1 MPASYLIGN
10 NTMNKNNMKR
20 VLMSVMLVSSMTLS
34 SGAIVAQA
42 YNGTSAITERTMTN
56 EQLVA
61 ATTPILQSYT
71 KDASDKT
78 WVMTKDSKFVIVANE
93 ANLKNERLAEI
104 VKLVNSEFMAK
115 QIVSSDAQAMLYN
128 QDGTPTDITIDIK
141 PVSEITDKT
150 TSKEAYKIT
159 IDDTGIHLTG
169 ASETAV
175 LYGLRT
181 IEQLSIA
188 NNNTLAYGE
197 IVDYPNV
204 AERRIHVDMARKY
217 ISKEWFIRQI
227 REMSYFKMNAIQMHF
242 SENLGF
248 RIECETDPSIVSE
261 QHLTKA
267 DVREILAEAKKY
279 GVKVIPS
286 FDSPGHVDQILRA
299 HPEYGQ
305 KDKYGN
311 NYKSGLDVTNPEAI
325 KYIYSLYDEYMELF
339 KGCTDFHIGGD
350 EYMEFDRAPFTTQ
363 YKEVLDNYAREN
375 IDPNAT
381 WKDVIAKYINDLAEH
396 VHKKGFTPR
405 IWNDG
410 IYYGENSWG
419 QNKQMIEMHK
429 YIGIDFWSQ
438 MSWNHS
444 IAKLQTFLDK
454 GHDTIYNVNASFFYY
469 VLRPSMPNDGR
480 KQHSFDNLNSD
491 KLIFDEWTPGK
502 FQANTIADDN
512 PAIKGASLAIWCD
525 KADVCDEDTITED
538 IANEMRALATKAWNT
553 KSNSII
559 SHNQFKANY
568 AKLGHVAAFDKGST
582 LPDSGSILPADS
594 LGKVT
599 IKYVDKDGKE
609 LKSPVTRYGNIGDEY
624 NFTAEKI
631 YGYRLVSDK
640 DSATG
645 TYSKKGDTFTFTY
658 EIYTDKTDLK
668 AALDNALDENV
679 YIGATL
685 GEYKTALDEAQKL
698 YDDKDALQQDVDAI
712 LTTLNNAKKK
722 AVKRAYYALWVEV
735 ENPMAD
741 NGYASGYSEYLE
753 AVKNGKK
760 VLYGEEVTDEA
771 VKTAYDALVAA
782 RNGLMKRDG
791 TVPGIEASDGYW
803 QLGVSPSDKYSYE
816 KMFDGNRETFAWF
829 NDAQKVGKHITF
841 TLPKTVNMSGIKI
854 SAPERPG
861 SDIIKNADIMVST
874 DKENWTTV
882 GNLRMTADTLEQS
895 FTFDKQSVKYVKLV
909 MKEASESWYKI
920 AEVQFTYDQ
929 VEETTELKDLLTE
942 AYNQDLTDKTSDS
955 VDTFLDAL
963 VEAQKAYAREDLNNE
978 EVINAL
984 RTAMKNLKVVS
995 KVNKADLEKA
1005 VTKAE
1010 AISEE
1015 TLNKAVKKA
1024 RDAFTKALN
1033 DAKAVFENKG
1043 ASQEE
1048 VNEATKKLEDAIK
1061 GLDVLKGNTTAL
1073 DAKIAEIKK
1082 LDESKYTEESWTA
1095 LMNVVAEAKGL
1106 DAKNAT
1112 QVEVDEVVAKLTK
1125 AVNALE
1131 EKVVIEPEKP
1141 SEKPEI
1147 KPETKPEVKPETKP
1161 EVKPETKPEDK
1172 KDDTV
1177 KTGDPTSLFG
1187 LVSAMALS
1195 LAGFV
1200 SVKKKKGVFK
1210 KIG

>member
-1 MPASYLIGN
+1 MKM
-10 NTMNKNNMKR
+10 NTNNMKR
-20 VLMSVMLVSSMTLS
+20 MLMSVMLVSSMTLS

-42 YNGTSAITERTMTN
+42 YNGTPAIAERTMTN

-93 ANLKNERLAEI
+93 ANLKNNRLAEI

-115 QIVSSDAQAMLYN
+115 QIISSDAQAMLYN
-128 QDGTPTDITIDIK
+128 QDGAPTDITIDIK

-181 IEQLSIA
+181 IEQITSVNGA
-188 NNNTLAYGE
+188 LAYGE

-217 ISKEWFIRQI
+217 ISKDWFIRQI

-396 VHKKGFTPR
+396 VHEKGFTPR

-419 QNKQMIEMHK
+419 QNKQMIKMHK

-438 MSWNHS
+438 MSWNYS

-469 VLRPSMPNDGR
+469 VLRPSMPDDGR

-568 AKLGHVAAFDKGST
+568 AKLGHVAAFEKGST

-599 IKYVDKDGKE
+599 INYVDKDGKE
-609 LKSPVTRYGNIGDEY
+609 IMSPVTRYGNIGDEY

-631 YGYRLVSDK
+631 YGYRLVSNK

-668 AALDNALDENV
+668 AALDNALDENE

-685 GEYKTALDEAQKL
+685 GEYKAALDEAQKL
-698 YDDKDALQQDVDAI
+698 YDDKKALQKDVDAI
-712 LTTLNNAKKK
+712 IIKLNAAKKK
-722 AVKRAYYALWVEV
+722 AIKRVYYPLWVEV
-735 ENPMAD
+735 ENPLED
-741 NGYASGYSEYLE
+741 NGYASGYAEYLE

-760 VLYGEEVTDEA
+760 VLYSEEVTDEA
-771 VKTAYDALVAA
+771 VKEAYEALVTA
-782 RNGLMKRDG
+782 REAIMKRDG
-791 TVPGIEASDGYW
+791 NVPSVQASDGYW
-803 QLGVSPSDKYSYE
+803 SLGVSPSDKYSYD
-816 KMFDGNRETFAWF
+816 KMFDGNRDTFAWF

-841 TLPKTVNMSGIKI
+841 TFANKVNMSGIKI

-861 SDIIKNADIMVST
+861 SDIIKNADIMVSE
-874 DKENWTTV
+874 DKENWTRV
-882 GNLRMTADTLEQS
+882 ANLKMDANNLEQT
-895 FTFDKQSVKYVKLV
+895 FTFDKQPVKYVKLE
-909 MKEASESWYKI
+909 MKEASDSWYKI
-920 AEVQFTYDQ
+920 AEVQFTYEQ
-929 VEETTELKDLLTE
+929 VAENTELKDLLKE
-942 AYNQDLTDKTSDS
+942 AYGQDLTDKTADS

-963 VEAQKAYAREDLNNE
+963 IEAQKAYAKEDLNNE
-978 EVINAL
+978 EVMNTL
-984 RTAMKNLKVVS
+984 RDAMKNLKVAP
-995 KVNKADLEKA
+995 KVNKAELEET

-1010 AISEE
+1010 AISED

-1024 RDAFTKALN
+1024 RDAFVKALE
-1033 DAKAVFENKG
+1033 DAKAVVENKD

-1048 VNEATKKLEDAIK
+1048 VNEAAKKLEEAIK
-1061 GLDVLKGNTTAL
+1061 GLDVLKGDTTAL
-1073 DAKIAEIKK
+1073 DAKLAEIKK
-1082 LDESKYTEESWTA
+1082 LDEKKYTADSWAA
-1095 LMNVVAEAKGL
+1095 LMDAVEEAKGL
-1106 DAKNAT
+1106 DAENAT

-1125 AVNALE
+1125 AVDALE

-1141 SEKPEI
+1141 TVPEKPSEKPET
-1147 KPETKPEVKPETKP
+1147 KPETKPEVKPEIKP
-1161 EVKPETKPEDK
+1161 EEKPTTKPEDK

-1195 LAGFV
+1195 LAGYV
-1200 SVKKKKGVFK
+1200 SVKKKKD
-1210 KIG
+1210 

>member
-1 MPASYLIGN
+1 
-10 NTMNKNNMKR
+10 MNKNNMKR
-20 VLMSVMLVSSMTLS
+20 ILMSVMLVSSMTLS

-42 YNGTSAITERTMTN
+42 YNGTPAITERTMTN

-71 KDASDKT
+71 KDDSDKT

-93 ANLKNERLAEI
+93 ANLKNNRLAEI
-104 VKLVNSEFMAK
+104 VKLVNSEFMDK
-115 QIVSSDAQAMLYN
+115 QIISADAQAMLYN
-128 QDGTPTDITIDIK
+128 QDGAPTDITIDIK

-150 TSKEAYKIT
+150 TSKETYKIT

-181 IEQLSIA
+181 IEQLTIA
-188 NNNTLAYGE
+188 NNSTLAYGE

-261 QHLTKA
+261 EHLTKA

-375 IDPNAT
+375 IDPNAS

-396 VHKKGFTPR
+396 VHEKGFTPR

-438 MSWNHS
+438 MSWNYS

-553 KSNSII
+553 SSNSII
-559 SHNQFKANY
+559 SHDQFKANY
-568 AKLGHVAAFDKGST
+568 AKLGHVAAFEKGST

-599 IKYVDKDGKE
+599 INYVDKDGKE
-609 LKSPVTRYGNIGDEY
+609 IKSPVTRYGNIGDEY
-624 NFTAEKI
+624 TFTAEKI

-640 DSATG
+640 NSATG

-668 AALDNALDENV
+668 AALDNCLDEND

-685 GEYKTALDEAQKL
+685 GEYKAALDEAQKL
-698 YDDKDALQQDVDAI
+698 YDDKKALQQDVDAI
-712 LTTLNNAKKK
+712 LVQLNNAKKK
-722 AVKRAYYALWVEV
+722 AVKRAYYPLWVEV
-735 ENPMAD
+735 ENPMGD
-741 NGYASGYSEYLE
+741 NGYASGYAEYLE

-771 VKTAYDALVAA
+771 VKTAYDELVAA

-791 TVPGIEASDGYW
+791 NIPTVEASDNWYPYGYPS
-803 QLGVSPSDKYSYE
+803 GVYNYD
-816 KMFDGNRETFAWF
+816 KMFDGDETSFTWF

-841 TLPKTVNMSGIKI
+841 TFANKVNMTGVTII
-854 SAPERPG
+854 APATAG
-861 SDIIKNADIMVST
+861 DDIIRNADIMVSE

-882 GNLRMTADTLEQS
+882 GNMKMDADHLKHT
-895 FTFDKQSVKYVKLV
+895 FTFDKQPVKYVKILI
-909 MKEASESWYKI
+909 KEDAENWYKI
-920 AEVQFTYDQ
+920 AEMKFTYEQ
-929 VEETTELKDLLTE
+929 IAENTELKDLLKE
-942 AYNQDLTDKTSDS
+942 AYSQDLTDKTADS

-963 VEAQKAYAREDLNNE
+963 IEAQKAYAKEDLTNE
-978 EVINAL
+978 EVINTL
-984 RTAMKNLKVVS
+984 RDAMKNLKVAP
-995 KVNKADLEKA
+995 KVNKAELEET

-1024 RDAFTKALN
+1024 RDAFAKALE
-1033 DAKAVFENKG
+1033 DAKAVVKNKD

-1048 VNEATKKLEDAIK
+1048 VNEAAKKLEEAIK
-1061 GLDVLKGNTTAL
+1061 GLDVLKGDTTAL
-1073 DAKIAEIKK
+1073 DAKLAEIKE
-1082 LDESKYTEESWTA
+1082 LDESKYTEESWAA
-1095 LMNVVAEAKGL
+1095 LMAAVEEAKGL
-1106 DAKNAT
+1106 DAENAT

-1125 AVNALE
+1125 AVDALE

-1141 SEKPEI
+1141 TDPEKPSE
-1147 KPETKPEVKPETKP
+1147 KPEVKPEEKP
-1161 EVKPETKPEDK
+1161 ATKPEDK

-1195 LAGFV
+1195 LLGYV
-1200 SVKKKKGVFK
+1200 SVKKKKD
-1210 KIG
+1210 

>member
-1 MPASYLIGN
+1 MKM
-10 NTMNKNNMKR
+10 NTNNMKR
-20 VLMSVMLVSSMTLS
+20 MLMSVMLVSSMTLS

-42 YNGTSAITERTMTN
+42 YNGTPAIAERTMTN

-93 ANLKNERLAEI
+93 ANLKNNRLAEI

-115 QIVSSDAQAMLYN
+115 KIISSDAQAMLYN
-128 QDGTPTDITIDIK
+128 QDGAPTDITIDIK

-181 IEQLSIA
+181 IEQITSVNGA
-188 NNNTLAYGE
+188 LAYGE

-217 ISKEWFIRQI
+217 ISKDWFIRQI

-261 QHLTKA
+261 EHLTKA

-305 KDKYGN
+305 VDKYGN
-311 NYKSGLDVTNPEAI
+311 HYKSGLDVTNPEAI

-363 YKEVLDNYAREN
+363 YKSVLDNYAREN

-396 VHKKGFTPR
+396 VHEKGFTPR

-438 MSWNHS
+438 MSWNGS
-444 IAKLQTFLDK
+444 IARLQTFLDK

-469 VLRPSMPNDGR
+469 VLRPSMPDDGR

-538 IANEMRALATKAWNT
+538 IANEMRALASKAWNT

-609 LKSPVTRYGNIGDEY
+609 IKSPVTRYGNIGDEY

-668 AALDNALDENV
+668 DALDNALDENE

-685 GEYKTALDEAQKL
+685 GEYKAALDEAQKL
-698 YDDKDALQQDVDAI
+698 YDDKNALQKDVDDV
-712 LTTLNNAKKK
+712 LVVLNSAKKK
-722 AVKRAYYALWVEV
+722 AIKRAYYPLWVEV

-741 NGYASGYSEYLE
+741 NGYASGYAEYLE

-771 VKTAYDALVAA
+771 VKTAYDELVAA

-791 TVPGIEASDGYW
+791 NVPSVQASDGYW
-803 QLGVSPSDKYSYE
+803 SLGVSPSDKYSYD
-816 KMFDGNRETFAWF
+816 KMFDGNRDTFAWF

-841 TLPKTVNMSGIKI
+841 TFANKVNMSGIKI

-861 SDIIKNADIMVST
+861 SDIIKNADIMVSE

-882 GNLRMTADTLEQS
+882 GNLKMDANNLEQT
-895 FTFDKQSVKYVKLV
+895 FTFDKQPVKYVKLE
-909 MKEASESWYKI
+909 MKEASDSWYKI
-920 AEVQFTYDQ
+920 AEVQFTYEQ
-929 VEETTELKDLLTE
+929 VAENTELKDLLTE
-942 AYNQDLTDKTSDS
+942 AYNQDLTDKTADS
-955 VDTFLDAL
+955 VDTFLEAL
-963 VEAQKAYAREDLNNE
+963 VEAQKAYAKEDLNNE
-978 EVINAL
+978 EVMNAL
-984 RTAMKNLKVVS
+984 RTAMKNLKVAP
-995 KVNKADLEKA
+995 KVNKAELKET

-1024 RDAFTKALN
+1024 RDAFAKALEE
-1033 DAKAVFENKG
+1033 AKAVVKNKD

-1048 VNEATKKLEDAIK
+1048 VNEAAKKLEDAIK
-1061 GLDVLKGNTTAL
+1061 GLDVLKGDTTAL
-1073 DAKIAEIKK
+1073 DAKLAEIKK
-1082 LDESKYTEESWTA
+1082 LDESKYTEESWAA
-1095 LMNVVAEAKGL
+1095 LMAAVEEAKGL
-1106 DAKNAT
+1106 DVENAT

-1125 AVNALE
+1125 AVDALE

-1141 SEKPEI
+1141 TVPEKPETKPEI
-1147 KPETKPEVKPETKP
+1147 KPETKPEVKPEEKP
-1161 EVKPETKPEDK
+1161 TTKPEDK

-1195 LAGFV
+1195 LAGYV
-1200 SVKKKKGVFK
+1200 SVKKKD
-1210 KIG
+1210 

>member
-1 MPASYLIGN
+1 MKM
-10 NTMNKNNMKR
+10 NTNNMKR
-20 VLMSVMLVSSMTLS
+20 ILMSVMLVSSMTLS

-42 YNGTSAITERTMTN
+42 YNGTPAITERTMTN

-93 ANLKNERLAEI
+93 ANLKNNRLAEI

-115 QIVSSDAQAMLYN
+115 QIISADAQAMLYN
-128 QDGTPTDITIDIK
+128 QDGAPTDITIDIK

-181 IEQLSIA
+181 IEQLTIA
-188 NNNTLAYGE
+188 NNSTLAYGE

-217 ISKEWFIRQI
+217 ISKDWFIRQI

-261 QHLTKA
+261 EHLTKA

-396 VHKKGFTPR
+396 VHEKGFTPR

-438 MSWNHS
+438 MSWNYS

-491 KLIFDEWTPGK
+491 KLIFDQWTPGK

-512 PAIKGASLAIWCD
+512 PSIKGASLAIWCD

-553 KSNSII
+553 SSNSII
-559 SHNQFKANY
+559 SHDQFKANY
-568 AKLGHVAAFDKGST
+568 AKLGHVAAFEKGST

-599 IKYVDKDGKE
+599 INYVDKDGKE
-609 LKSPVTRYGNIGDEY
+609 IKSPVTRYGNIGDEY
-624 NFTAEKI
+624 TFTAEKI

-668 AALDNALDENV
+668 AALDNALDEND
-679 YIGATL
+679 YIGATF
-685 GEYKTALDEAQKL
+685 GEYKAALDEAQKL
-698 YDDKDALQQDVDAI
+698 YDDKKALQQDVDAI
-712 LTTLNNAKKK
+712 LVQLNNAKKK
-722 AVKRAYYALWVEV
+722 AVKRAYYPLWVEV
-735 ENPMAD
+735 ENPMGD
-741 NGYASGYSEYLE
+741 NGYASGYAEYLE
-753 AVKNGKK
+753 TVKNGKK

-771 VKTAYDALVAA
+771 VKTAYDELVAA

-791 TVPGIEASDGYW
+791 NVPTVEASDNWYPYGYPS
-803 QLGVSPSDKYSYE
+803 GVYNYD
-816 KMFDGNRETFAWF
+816 KMFDGDETSFTWF

-841 TLPKTVNMSGIKI
+841 TFANKVNMTGVTII
-854 SAPERPG
+854 APATAG
-861 SDIIKNADIMVST
+861 DDIIRNADIMVSE

-882 GNLRMTADTLEQS
+882 GNMKMDADHLKHT
-895 FTFDKQSVKYVKLV
+895 FTFDKQPVKYVKILI
-909 MKEASESWYKI
+909 KEDAENWYKI
-920 AEVQFTYDQ
+920 AEMKFTYEQ
-929 VEETTELKDLLTE
+929 IAENTELKDLLKE
-942 AYNQDLTDKTSDS
+942 AYAQDLTDKTADS

-963 VEAQKAYAREDLNNE
+963 VEAQKAYAKEDLTNE
-978 EVINAL
+978 EVMNAL
-984 RTAMKNLKVVS
+984 RTAMKNLKVAP
-995 KVNKADLEKA
+995 KVNKAELEET

-1010 AISEE
+1010 AISED

-1024 RDAFTKALN
+1024 RDAFAKALEE
-1033 DAKAVFENKG
+1033 AKAVLENKD

-1048 VNEATKKLEDAIK
+1048 FNEAAKKLEDAIK
-1061 GLDVLKGNTTAL
+1061 GLDVLKGDTAAL
-1073 DAKIAEIKK
+1073 DAKLAEIKE
-1082 LDESKYTEESWTA
+1082 LDEKKYTAESWAA
-1095 LMNVVAEAKGL
+1095 LMAAVEETKGL
-1106 DAKNAT
+1106 DVENAT
-1112 QVEVDEVVAKLTK
+1112 QKDVDEVVAKLTK
-1125 AVNALE
+1125 AVEGLE

-1141 SEKPEI
+1141 ETKPEI
-1147 KPETKPEVKPETKP
+1147 KPETKPEVKPEEKP
-1161 EVKPETKPEDK
+1161 TTKPEDK

-1195 LAGFV
+1195 LAGYV
-1200 SVKKKKGVFK
+1200 SVKKKKD
-1210 KIG
+1210 

>member
-1 MPASYLIGN
+1 M
-10 NTMNKNNMKR
+10 NTNNMKR
-20 VLMSVMLVSSMTLS
+20 MLMSVMLVSSMTLS

-42 YNGTSAITERTMTN
+42 YNGTPAIAERTMTS

-93 ANLKNERLAEI
+93 ANLKNNRLAEI

-115 QIVSSDAQAMLYN
+115 KIISSDAQAMLYN
-128 QDGTPTDITIDIK
+128 QDGAPTDITIDIK

-181 IEQLSIA
+181 IEQITSVNGA
-188 NNNTLAYGE
+188 LAYGE

-217 ISKEWFIRQI
+217 ISKDWFIRQI

-305 KDKYGN
+305 VDKYGN
-311 NYKSGLDVTNPEAI
+311 HYKSGLDVTNPEAI

-363 YKEVLDNYAREN
+363 YKSVLDNYAREN

-396 VHKKGFTPR
+396 VHEKGFTPR

-419 QNKQMIEMHK
+419 QNKQMIKMHK

-438 MSWNHS
+438 MSWNGS
-444 IAKLQTFLDK
+444 IARLQTFLDK

-469 VLRPSMPNDGR
+469 VLRPSMPDDGR

-553 KSNSII
+553 KSNGII

-568 AKLGHVAAFDKGST
+568 AKLGHVAAFEKGST

-599 IKYVDKDGKE
+599 INYVDKDGKE
-609 LKSPVTRYGNIGDEY
+609 IKSPVTRYGNIGDEY

-631 YGYRLVSDK
+631 YGYRLVSNK

-668 AALDNALDENV
+668 DALDNALDENE

-685 GEYKTALDEAQKL
+685 GEYKAALDEAQKL
-698 YDDKDALQQDVDAI
+698 YDDKNALQKDVDDV
-712 LTTLNNAKKK
+712 LVVLNSAKKK
-722 AVKRAYYALWVEV
+722 AIKRAYYPLWVEV
-735 ENPMAD
+735 ENPLED
-741 NGYASGYSEYLE
+741 NGYASGYAEYLE

-760 VLYGEEVTDEA
+760 VLYSEEVTDEA
-771 VKTAYDALVAA
+771 VKGAYEALVTA
-782 RNGLMKRDG
+782 REAIMKRDG
-791 TVPGIEASDGYW
+791 NVPTVEASDNWYPYGW
-803 QLGVSPSDKYSYE
+803 PQGVYNYD
-816 KMFDGNRETFAWF
+816 KMFDGDESSFTWF

-841 TLPKTVNMSGIKI
+841 TFANKVNMTGVTVI
-854 SAPERPG
+854 APANAG
-861 SDIIKNADIMVST
+861 DDVIKNADIMVSE

-882 GNLRMTADTLEQS
+882 GNMKMDADHLKHT
-895 FTFDKQSVKYVKLV
+895 FTFDKQPVKYVKILI
-909 MKEASESWYKI
+909 KEDAENWYKI
-920 AEVQFTYDQ
+920 AEMKFTYEQ
-929 VEETTELKDLLTE
+929 IAENTELKDLLKE
-942 AYNQDLTDKTSDS
+942 AYGQDLTDKTADS

-963 VEAQKAYAREDLNNE
+963 IEAQKAYAKEDLNNE
-978 EVINAL
+978 EVMNTL
-984 RTAMKNLKVVS
+984 RDAMKNLKVAP
-995 KVNKADLEKA
+995 KVNKAELEET
-1005 VTKAE
+1005 VTKAK
-1010 AISEE
+1010 AISED

-1024 RDAFTKALN
+1024 RDAFVKALE
-1033 DAKAVFENKG
+1033 DAKAVVENKD

-1048 VNEATKKLEDAIK
+1048 VNEAAKKLEEAIK
-1061 GLDVLKGNTTAL
+1061 GLDVVKGDTTAL
-1073 DAKIAEIKK
+1073 DAKLAEIKK
-1082 LDESKYTEESWTA
+1082 LDEKKYTADSWAA
-1095 LMNVVAEAKGL
+1095 LMAAVEEAKGL
-1106 DAKNAT
+1106 DAENAT

-1125 AVNALE
+1125 AVDALE

-1141 SEKPEI
+1141 TVPEKPSEKPET
-1147 KPETKPEVKPETKP
+1147 KPETKPEVRPEIKPEEKP
-1161 EVKPETKPEDK
+1161 TTKPEDK

-1195 LAGFV
+1195 LAGYV
-1200 SVKKKKGVFK
+1200 SVKKKKD
-1210 KIG
+1210 

>member
-1 MPASYLIGN
+1 MKM
-10 NTMNKNNMKR
+10 NTNNMKR
-20 VLMSVMLVSSMTLS
+20 MLMSVMLVSSMTLS

-42 YNGTSAITERTMTN
+42 YNGTPAIAERTMTS

-93 ANLKNERLAEI
+93 ANLKNNRLAEI

-115 QIVSSDAQAMLYN
+115 KIISSDAQAMLYN
-128 QDGTPTDITIDIK
+128 QDGAPTDITIDIK

-181 IEQLSIA
+181 IEQLTIA
-188 NNNTLAYGE
+188 NNSTLAYGE

-217 ISKEWFIRQI
+217 ISKDWFIRQI

-305 KDKYGN
+305 VDKYGN
-311 NYKSGLDVTNPEAI
+311 HYKSGLDVTNPEAI

-363 YKEVLDNYAREN
+363 YKSVLDNYAREN

-396 VHKKGFTPR
+396 VHEKGFTPR

-419 QNKQMIEMHK
+419 QNKQMIKMHK

-438 MSWNHS
+438 MSWNGS
-444 IAKLQTFLDK
+444 IARLQTFLDK

-538 IANEMRALATKAWNT
+538 IANEMRALASKAWNT

-609 LKSPVTRYGNIGDEY
+609 IKSPVTRYGNIGDEY

-668 AALDNALDENV
+668 DALDNALDENE

-698 YDDKDALQQDVDAI
+698 YDDKNALQQDVDDV
-712 LTTLNNAKKK
+712 LVVLNSAKKK
-722 AVKRAYYALWVEV
+722 AIKRAYYPLWVEV
-735 ENPMAD
+735 ENPLED
-741 NGYASGYSEYLE
+741 NGYASGYAEYLE
-753 AVKNGKK
+753 TVKNGKK

-771 VKTAYDALVAA
+771 VKTAYDELVAA

-791 TVPGIEASDGYW
+791 NVPTVEASDNWYPYGYPS
-803 QLGVSPSDKYSYE
+803 GVYNYD
-816 KMFDGNRETFAWF
+816 KMFDGDETSFTWF

-841 TLPKTVNMSGIKI
+841 TFANKVNMTGVTII
-854 SAPERPG
+854 APATAG
-861 SDIIKNADIMVST
+861 DDIIRNADIMVSE

-882 GNLRMTADTLEQS
+882 GNMKMDADHLKHT
-895 FTFDKQSVKYVKLV
+895 FTFDKQPVKYVKILI
-909 MKEASESWYKI
+909 KEDAENWYKI
-920 AEVQFTYDQ
+920 AEMKFTYEQ
-929 VEETTELKDLLTE
+929 IAENTELKDLLKE
-942 AYNQDLTDKTSDS
+942 AYGQDLTDKTADS

-963 VEAQKAYAREDLNNE
+963 IEAQKAYAKEDLTNE
-978 EVINAL
+978 EVMNAL
-984 RTAMKNLKVVS
+984 RTAMKNLKVAP
-995 KVNKADLEKA
+995 KVNKAELEET

-1010 AISEE
+1010 AISED

-1024 RDAFTKALN
+1024 RDAFVKALE
-1033 DAKAVFENKG
+1033 DAKAVVENKD

-1048 VNEATKKLEDAIK
+1048 VNEAAKKLEEAIK
-1061 GLDVLKGNTTAL
+1061 GLDVLKGDTTAL
-1073 DAKIAEIKK
+1073 DAKLAEIKK

-1106 DAKNAT
+1106 DAENAT

-1125 AVNALE
+1125 AVDALE

-1141 SEKPEI
+1141 TVPEKPSEKPET
-1147 KPETKPEVKPETKP
+1147 KPETKPEVKPEIKP
-1161 EVKPETKPEDK
+1161 EEKPTTKPEDK

-1195 LAGFV
+1195 LVGYV
-1200 SVKKKKGVFK
+1200 SVKKKKD
-1210 KIG
+1210 

>member
-1 MPASYLIGN
+1 M
-10 NTMNKNNMKR
+10 NTNNMKR
-20 VLMSVMLVSSMTLS
+20 MLMSVMLVSSMTLS

-42 YNGTSAITERTMTN
+42 YNGTPAIAERTMTN

-93 ANLKNERLAEI
+93 ANLKNNRLAEI

-115 QIVSSDAQAMLYN
+115 KIISSDAQAMLYN
-128 QDGTPTDITIDIK
+128 QDGAPTDITIDIK

-181 IEQLSIA
+181 IEQITSVNGA
-188 NNNTLAYGE
+188 LAYGE

-217 ISKEWFIRQI
+217 ISKDWFIRQI

-305 KDKYGN
+305 VDKYGN
-311 NYKSGLDVTNPEAI
+311 HYKSGLDVTNPEAI

-363 YKEVLDNYAREN
+363 YKSVLDNYAREN

-396 VHKKGFTPR
+396 VHEKGFTPR

-438 MSWNHS
+438 MSWNGS
-444 IAKLQTFLDK
+444 IARLQTFLDK

-469 VLRPSMPNDGR
+469 VLRPSMPDDGR

-538 IANEMRALATKAWNT
+538 IANEMRALASKAWNT

-599 IKYVDKDGKE
+599 IKYVDKDGKDI
-609 LKSPVTRYGNIGDEY
+609 KSPVTRYGNIGDEY

-668 AALDNALDENV
+668 DALDNALDENE

-685 GEYKTALDEAQKL
+685 GEYKAALDEAQKL
-698 YDDKDALQQDVDAI
+698 YDDKNALQKDVDDV
-712 LTTLNNAKKK
+712 LVVLNSAKKK
-722 AVKRAYYALWVEV
+722 AIKRAYYPLWVEV

-741 NGYASGYSEYLE
+741 NGYASGYAEYLE

-760 VLYGEEVTDEA
+760 VLYGEEVTDAA
-771 VKTAYDALVAA
+771 VKEAYEALVTA
-782 RNGLMKRDG
+782 REAIMKRDG
-791 TVPGIEASDGYW
+791 NVPTVEASDNWYPYGW
-803 QLGVSPSDKYSYE
+803 PQGVYNYD
-816 KMFDGNRETFAWF
+816 KMFDGDESSFTWF

-841 TLPKTVNMSGIKI
+841 TFANKVNMTGVTVI
-854 SAPERPG
+854 APANAG
-861 SDIIKNADIMVST
+861 DDVIKNADIMVSE

-882 GNLRMTADTLEQS
+882 GNMKMDADHLKHT
-895 FTFDKQSVKYVKLV
+895 FTFDKQPVKYVKILI
-909 MKEASESWYKI
+909 KEDAENWYKI
-920 AEVQFTYDQ
+920 AEMKFTYEQ
-929 VEETTELKDLLTE
+929 IAENTELKDLLKE
-942 AYNQDLTDKTSDS
+942 AYDQDLTDKTADS
-955 VDTFLDAL
+955 VDTFLEAL
-963 VEAQKAYAREDLNNE
+963 VEAQKAYAKEDLNNE
-978 EVINAL
+978 EVMNAL
-984 RTAMKNLKVVS
+984 RTAMKNLKVAP
-995 KVNKADLEKA
+995 KVNKAELKET

-1024 RDAFTKALN
+1024 RDAFAKALEE
-1033 DAKAVFENKG
+1033 AKAVVKNKD

-1048 VNEATKKLEDAIK
+1048 VNEAAKKLEDAIK
-1061 GLDVLKGNTTAL
+1061 GLDVLKGDTTAL
-1073 DAKIAEIKK
+1073 DAKLAEIKK
-1082 LDESKYTEESWTA
+1082 LDEKKYTADSWAA
-1095 LMNVVAEAKGL
+1095 LMAAVEEAKGL
-1106 DAKNAT
+1106 DAENAT

-1125 AVNALE
+1125 AVDALE

-1141 SEKPEI
+1141 TVPEKPET
-1147 KPETKPEVKPETKP
+1147 KPETKPEVKPEIKP
-1161 EVKPETKPEDK
+1161 EEKPTTKPEDK

-1195 LAGFV
+1195 LAGYV
-1200 SVKKKKGVFK
+1200 SVKKKKD
-1210 KIG
+1210 

>member
-1 MPASYLIGN
+1 MK
-10 NTMNKNNMKR
+10 MNKNNMKR
-20 VLMSVMLVSSMTLS
+20 ILMSVMLVSSMTLS

-42 YNGTSAITERTMTN
+42 YNGTPAITERTMTN

-71 KDASDKT
+71 KDDSDKT

-93 ANLKNERLAEI
+93 ANLKNNRLAEI

-115 QIVSSDAQAMLYN
+115 QIISADAQAMLYN
-128 QDGTPTDITIDIK
+128 QDGAPTDITIDIK

-181 IEQLSIA
+181 IEQLTIA
-188 NNNTLAYGE
+188 NNSTLAYGE

-217 ISKEWFIRQI
+217 ISKDWFIRQI

-261 QHLTKA
+261 EHLTKA

-311 NYKSGLDVTNPEAI
+311 HYKSGLDVTNPEAI

-396 VHKKGFTPR
+396 VHEKGFTPR

-438 MSWNHS
+438 MSWNYS

-469 VLRPSMPNDGR
+469 VLRPSMPDDGR

-491 KLIFDEWTPGK
+491 KLIFDQWTPGK

-553 KSNSII
+553 SSNSII
-559 SHNQFKANY
+559 SHDQFKANY
-568 AKLGHVAAFDKGST
+568 AKLGHVAAFEKGST

-599 IKYVDKDGKE
+599 INYVDKDGKE
-609 LKSPVTRYGNIGDEY
+609 IKSPVTRYGNIGDEY

-631 YGYRLVSDK
+631 YGYHLVSDK

-668 AALDNALDENV
+668 AALDNALDEND

-685 GEYKTALDEAQKL
+685 SEYKAALDEAQKL
-698 YDDKDALQQDVDAI
+698 YDDKKALQQDVDAI
-712 LTTLNNAKKK
+712 LVQLNNAKKK
-722 AVKRAYYALWVEV
+722 AVKRAYYPLWVEV
-735 ENPMAD
+735 ENPMGD
-741 NGYASGYSEYLE
+741 NGYASGYAEYLE
-753 AVKNGKK
+753 TVKNGKK

-771 VKTAYDALVAA
+771 VKTAYDELVAA

-791 TVPGIEASDGYW
+791 NVPTVEASDNWYPYGYPS
-803 QLGVSPSDKYSYE
+803 GVYNYD
-816 KMFDGNRETFAWF
+816 KMFDDDETSFTWF

-841 TLPKTVNMSGIKI
+841 TFANKVNMTGVTII
-854 SAPERPG
+854 APATAG
-861 SDIIKNADIMVST
+861 DDIIRNADIMVSE

-882 GNLRMTADTLEQS
+882 GNMKMDADHLKHT
-895 FTFDKQSVKYVKLV
+895 FTFDKQPVKYVKILI
-909 MKEASESWYKI
+909 KEDAENWYKI
-920 AEVQFTYDQ
+920 AEMKFTYEQ
-929 VEETTELKDLLTE
+929 IAENTELKDLLKE
-942 AYNQDLTDKTSDS
+942 AYGQDLTDKTADS

-963 VEAQKAYAREDLNNE
+963 IEAQKAYAKEDLTNE
-978 EVINAL
+978 EVMNAL
-984 RTAMKNLKVVS
+984 RTAMKNLKVAP
-995 KVNKADLEKA
+995 KVNKAELEET

-1010 AISEE
+1010 AISKD

-1024 RDAFTKALN
+1024 RDAFAKALEE
-1033 DAKAVFENKG
+1033 AKAVLENKD

-1048 VNEATKKLEDAIK
+1048 VNEAAKKLEDAIK
-1061 GLDVLKGNTTAL
+1061 GLDVLKGDTAAL
-1073 DAKIAEIKK
+1073 DAKLAEIKE
-1082 LDESKYTEESWTA
+1082 LDEKKYTAESWTA
-1095 LMNVVAEAKGL
+1095 LMAAVEEAKGL
-1106 DAKNAT
+1106 DVENAT
-1112 QVEVDEVVAKLTK
+1112 QKDVDEVVAKLTK
-1125 AVNALE
+1125 AVEGLE

-1141 SEKPEI
+1141 TEPEKPETKPEI
-1147 KPETKPEVKPETKP
+1147 KPETKPEVKPEEKPATKP
-1161 EVKPETKPEDK
+1161 ENK

-1195 LAGFV
+1195 LAGYV
-1200 SVKKKKGVFK
+1200 SVKKKKD
-1210 KIG
+1210 

>member
-1 MPASYLIGN
+1 M
-10 NTMNKNNMKR
+10 NTNNMKR
-20 VLMSVMLVSSMTLS
+20 MLMSVMLVSSMTLS

-42 YNGTSAITERTMTN
+42 YNGTPAIAERTMTN

-93 ANLKNERLAEI
+93 ANLKNNRLAEI

-115 QIVSSDAQAMLYN
+115 KIISSDAQAMLYN
-128 QDGTPTDITIDIK
+128 QDGAPTDITIDIK

-181 IEQLSIA
+181 IEQITSVNGA
-188 NNNTLAYGE
+188 LAYGE

-217 ISKEWFIRQI
+217 ISKDWFIRQI

-261 QHLTKA
+261 EHLTKA

-305 KDKYGN
+305 VDKYGN
-311 NYKSGLDVTNPEAI
+311 HYKSGLDVTNPEAI

-363 YKEVLDNYAREN
+363 YKSVLDNYAREN

-396 VHKKGFTPR
+396 VHEKGFTPR

-438 MSWNHS
+438 MSWNGS
-444 IAKLQTFLDK
+444 IARLQTFLDK

-469 VLRPSMPNDGR
+469 VLRPSMPDDGR

-538 IANEMRALATKAWNT
+538 IANEMRALASKAWNT

-609 LKSPVTRYGNIGDEY
+609 IKSPVTRYGNIGDEY

-668 AALDNALDENV
+668 DALDNALDENE

-685 GEYKTALDEAQKL
+685 GEYKAALDEAQKL
-698 YDDKDALQQDVDAI
+698 YDDKNALQKDVDDV
-712 LTTLNNAKKK
+712 LVVLNSAKKK
-722 AVKRAYYALWVEV
+722 AIKRAYYPLWVEV

-741 NGYASGYSEYLE
+741 NGYASGYAEYLE

-771 VKTAYDALVAA
+771 VKTAYDELVAA

-791 TVPGIEASDGYW
+791 NVPSVQASDGYW
-803 QLGVSPSDKYSYE
+803 SLGVSPSDKYSYD
-816 KMFDGNRETFAWF
+816 KMFDGNRDTFAWF

-841 TLPKTVNMSGIKI
+841 TFANKVNMSGIKI

-861 SDIIKNADIMVST
+861 SDIIKNADIMVSE

-882 GNLRMTADTLEQS
+882 GNLKMDANNLEQT
-895 FTFDKQSVKYVKLV
+895 FTFDKQPVKYVKLE
-909 MKEASESWYKI
+909 MKEASDSWYKI
-920 AEVQFTYDQ
+920 AEVQFTYEQ
-929 VEETTELKDLLTE
+929 VAENTELKDLLTE
-942 AYNQDLTDKTSDS
+942 AYNQDLTDKTADS
-955 VDTFLDAL
+955 VDTFLEAL
-963 VEAQKAYAREDLNNE
+963 VEAQKAYAKEDLNNE
-978 EVINAL
+978 EVMNAL
-984 RTAMKNLKVVS
+984 RTAMKNLKVAP
-995 KVNKADLEKA
+995 KVNKAELKET

-1024 RDAFTKALN
+1024 RDAFAKALEE
-1033 DAKAVFENKG
+1033 AKAVVKNKD

-1048 VNEATKKLEDAIK
+1048 VNEAAKKLEDAIK
-1061 GLDVLKGNTTAL
+1061 GLDVLKGDTTAL
-1073 DAKIAEIKK
+1073 DAKLAEIKK
-1082 LDESKYTEESWTA
+1082 LDESKYTEESWAA
-1095 LMNVVAEAKGL
+1095 LMAAVEEAKGL
-1106 DAKNAT
+1106 DVENAT

-1125 AVNALE
+1125 AVDALE

-1141 SEKPEI
+1141 TVPEKPETKPEI
-1147 KPETKPEVKPETKP
+1147 KPETKPEVKPEEKP
-1161 EVKPETKPEDK
+1161 TTKPEDK

-1195 LAGFV
+1195 LAGYV
-1200 SVKKKKGVFK
+1200 SVKKKD
-1210 KIG
+1210 

>member
-1 MPASYLIGN
+1 MK
-10 NTMNKNNMKR
+10 KNNMKR
-20 VLMSVMLVSSMTLS
+20 LLMSVMLVSSMTLS
-34 SGAIVAQA
+34 SAAVVHATNAAPSIV
-42 YNGTSAITERTMTN
+42 ERAMTN

-61 ATTPILQSYT
+61 TTTPILQSYT
-71 KDASDKT
+71 KDSSDKT

-93 ANLKNERLAEI
+93 NNLKNDRLAEI

-115 QIVSSDAQAMLYN
+115 KIISENPQAMLYN

-181 IEQLSIA
+181 IEQITSVNGA
-188 NNNTLAYGE
+188 LAYGE

-217 ISKEWFIRQI
+217 ISKDWFIRQI

-305 KDKYGN
+305 VDKYGN
-311 NYKSGLDVTNPEAI
+311 HYKSGLDVTNPEAI

-363 YKEVLDNYAREN
+363 YKSVLDNYAREN

-396 VHKKGFTPR
+396 VHEKGFTPR

-419 QNKQMIEMHK
+419 QNKQMIKMHK

-438 MSWNHS
+438 MSWNGS
-444 IAKLQTFLDK
+444 IARLQTFLDK

-469 VLRPSMPNDGR
+469 VLRPSMPDDGR

-538 IANEMRALATKAWNT
+538 IANEMRALASKAWNT

-609 LKSPVTRYGNIGDEY
+609 IKSPVTRYGNIGDEY

-631 YGYRLVSDK
+631 YGYRLVSNK

-668 AALDNALDENV
+668 DALDNALDENE

-685 GEYKTALDEAQKL
+685 GEYKAALDEAQKL
-698 YDDKDALQQDVDAI
+698 YDDKNALQQDVDAI
-712 LTTLNNAKKK
+712 LTKLNAAKKK
-722 AVKRAYYALWVEV
+722 AIKRAYYPLWVEV
-735 ENPMAD
+735 ENPLED
-741 NGYASGYSEYLE
+741 NGYASGYAEYLE

-771 VKTAYDALVAA
+771 VKEAYEALVTA
-782 RNGLMKRDG
+782 REAIMKRDG
-791 TVPGIEASDGYW
+791 NVPTVEASDNWYPYGW
-803 QLGVSPSDKYSYE
+803 PQGVYNYD
-816 KMFDGNRETFAWF
+816 KMFDGDESSFTWF

-841 TLPKTVNMSGIKI
+841 TFANKVNMTGVTVI
-854 SAPERPG
+854 APANAG
-861 SDIIKNADIMVST
+861 DDVIKNADIMVSE

-882 GNLRMTADTLEQS
+882 GNMKMDADHLKHT
-895 FTFDKQSVKYVKLV
+895 FTFDKQPVKYVKILI
-909 MKEASESWYKI
+909 KEDAENWYKI
-920 AEVQFTYDQ
+920 AEMKFTYEQ
-929 VEETTELKDLLTE
+929 IAENTELKDLLKE
-942 AYNQDLTDKTSDS
+942 AYDQDLTDKTADS

-963 VEAQKAYAREDLNNE
+963 IEAQKAYAKEDLNNE
-978 EVINAL
+978 EVMNAL
-984 RTAMKNLKVVS
+984 RTAMKNLKVAP
-995 KVNKADLEKA
+995 KVNKAELEET

-1024 RDAFTKALN
+1024 RDAFAKALEE
-1033 DAKAVFENKG
+1033 AKAVVKNKD

-1048 VNEATKKLEDAIK
+1048 VNEAAKKLEDAIK
-1061 GLDVLKGNTTAL
+1061 GLDVLKGDTTAL
-1073 DAKIAEIKK
+1073 DAKLAEIKK
-1082 LDESKYTEESWTA
+1082 LDEKKYTADSWAA
-1095 LMNVVAEAKGL
+1095 LMAAVEEAKGL
-1106 DAKNAT
+1106 DAENAT

-1125 AVNALE
+1125 AVDALE

-1141 SEKPEI
+1141 TVPEKPET
-1147 KPETKPEVKPETKP
+1147 KPETKPEVKPEIKP
-1161 EVKPETKPEDK
+1161 EEKPTTKPEDK

-1195 LAGFV
+1195 LAGYV
-1200 SVKKKKGVFK
+1200 SVKKKKD
-1210 KIG
+1210 

>member
-1 MPASYLIGN
+1 MKM
-10 NTMNKNNMKR
+10 NTNNMKR
-20 VLMSVMLVSSMTLS
+20 MLMSVMLVSSMTLS

-42 YNGTSAITERTMTN
+42 YNGTPAIAERTMTN

-93 ANLKNERLAEI
+93 ANLKNNRLAEI

-115 QIVSSDAQAMLYN
+115 KIISSDAQAMLYN
-128 QDGTPTDITIDIK
+128 QDGAPTDITIDIK

-181 IEQLSIA
+181 IEQITSVNGA
-188 NNNTLAYGE
+188 LAYGE

-217 ISKEWFIRQI
+217 ISKDWFIRQI

-305 KDKYGN
+305 VDKYGN
-311 NYKSGLDVTNPEAI
+311 HYKSGLDVTNPEAI

-363 YKEVLDNYAREN
+363 YKSVLDNYAREN

-396 VHKKGFTPR
+396 VHEKGFTPR

-438 MSWNHS
+438 MSWNGS
-444 IAKLQTFLDK
+444 IARLQTFLDK

-469 VLRPSMPNDGR
+469 VLRPSMPDDGR

-553 KSNSII
+553 SSNSII
-559 SHNQFKANY
+559 SHDQFKANY

-599 IKYVDKDGKE
+599 IKYVDKDGKDI
-609 LKSPVTRYGNIGDEY
+609 KSPVTRYGNIGDEY

-668 AALDNALDENV
+668 DALDNALDENE

-685 GEYKTALDEAQKL
+685 GEYKAALDEAQKL
-698 YDDKDALQQDVDAI
+698 YDDKNALQKDVDDV
-712 LTTLNNAKKK
+712 LVVLNSAKKK
-722 AVKRAYYALWVEV
+722 AIKRAYYPLWVEV

-741 NGYASGYSEYLE
+741 NGYASGYAEYLE

-771 VKTAYDALVAA
+771 VKEAYEALVTA
-782 RNGLMKRDG
+782 REAIMKRDG
-791 TVPGIEASDGYW
+791 NVPTVEASDNWYPYGW
-803 QLGVSPSDKYSYE
+803 PQGVYNYD
-816 KMFDGNRETFAWF
+816 KMFDGDESSFTWF

-841 TLPKTVNMSGIKI
+841 TFANKVNMTGVTVI
-854 SAPERPG
+854 APANAG
-861 SDIIKNADIMVST
+861 DDVIKNADIMVSE

-882 GNLRMTADTLEQS
+882 GNMKMDADHLKHT
-895 FTFDKQSVKYVKLV
+895 FTFDKQPVKYVKILI
-909 MKEASESWYKI
+909 KEDAENWYKI
-920 AEVQFTYDQ
+920 AEMKFTYEQ
-929 VEETTELKDLLTE
+929 IAENTELKDLLKE
-942 AYNQDLTDKTSDS
+942 AYDQDLTDKTADS
-955 VDTFLDAL
+955 VDTFLEAL
-963 VEAQKAYAREDLNNE
+963 VEAQKAYAKEDLNNE
-978 EVINAL
+978 EVMNAL
-984 RTAMKNLKVVS
+984 RTAMKNLKVAP
-995 KVNKADLEKA
+995 KVNKAELKET

-1024 RDAFTKALN
+1024 RDAFAKALEE
-1033 DAKAVFENKG
+1033 AKAVVKNKD

-1048 VNEATKKLEDAIK
+1048 VNEAAKKLEDAIK
-1061 GLDVLKGNTTAL
+1061 GLDVLKGDTTAL
-1073 DAKIAEIKK
+1073 DAKLAEIKK

-1106 DAKNAT
+1106 DKENAT

-1125 AVNALE
+1125 AVDALE

-1141 SEKPEI
+1141 TVPEKPET
-1147 KPETKPEVKPETKP
+1147 KPETKPEVKPEIKP
-1161 EVKPETKPEDK
+1161 EEKPTTKPEDK

-1195 LAGFV
+1195 LAGYV
-1200 SVKKKKGVFK
+1200 SVKKKKD
-1210 KIG
+1210 

>member
-1 MPASYLIGN
+1 
-10 NTMNKNNMKR
+10 
-20 VLMSVMLVSSMTLS
+20 
-34 SGAIVAQA
+34 
-42 YNGTSAITERTMTN
+42 
-56 EQLVA
+56 
-61 ATTPILQSYT
+61 
-71 KDASDKT
+71 
-78 WVMTKDSKFVIVANE
+78 
-93 ANLKNERLAEI
+93 
-104 VKLVNSEFMAK
+104 
-115 QIVSSDAQAMLYN
+115 
-128 QDGTPTDITIDIK
+128 
-141 PVSEITDKT
+141 
-150 TSKEAYKIT
+150 
-159 IDDTGIHLTG
+159 
-169 ASETAV
+169 
-175 LYGLRT
+175 
-181 IEQLSIA
+181 
-188 NNNTLAYGE
+188 
-197 IVDYPNV
+197 
-204 AERRIHVDMARKY
+204 
-217 ISKEWFIRQI
+217 
-227 REMSYFKMNAIQMHF
+227 
-242 SENLGF
+242 
-248 RIECETDPSIVSE
+248 
-261 QHLTKA
+261 
-267 DVREILAEAKKY
+267 
-279 GVKVIPS
+279 
-286 FDSPGHVDQILRA
+286 
-299 HPEYGQ
+299 
-305 KDKYGN
+305 
-311 NYKSGLDVTNPEAI
+311 
-325 KYIYSLYDEYMELF
+325 
-339 KGCTDFHIGGD
+339 
-350 EYMEFDRAPFTTQ
+350 MEFDRAPFTTQ

-396 VHKKGFTPR
+396 VHEKGFTPR

-438 MSWNHS
+438 MSWNYS

-469 VLRPSMPNDGR
+469 VLRPSMPDDGR

-568 AKLGHVAAFDKGST
+568 AKLGHVAAFEKGST
-582 LPDSGSILPADS
+582 LPNSGSILPADS

-599 IKYVDKDGKE
+599 IKYVDKDGKDI
-609 LKSPVTRYGNIGDEY
+609 KSPVTRYGNIGDEY

-640 DSATG
+640 DSAIG

-668 AALDNALDENV
+668 AALDSALDENE

-685 GEYKTALDEAQKL
+685 GEYKAALDEAQKL
-698 YDDKDALQQDVDAI
+698 YDDKNALQQDVDAI
-712 LTTLNNAKKK
+712 LTKLNVAKKK
-722 AVKRAYYALWVEV
+722 AIKRAYYPLWVEV
-735 ENPMAD
+735 ENPLED
-741 NGYASGYSEYLE
+741 NGYASGYAEYLE

-771 VKTAYDALVAA
+771 VKEAYEALVTA
-782 RNGLMKRDG
+782 REAIMKRDG
-791 TVPGIEASDGYW
+791 NVPSVQASDGYW
-803 QLGVSPSDKYSYE
+803 SLGVSPSDKYSYD
-816 KMFDGNRETFAWF
+816 KMFDGNRDTFAWF

-841 TLPKTVNMSGIKI
+841 TFANKVNMSGIKI

-861 SDIIKNADIMVST
+861 SDIIKNADIMVSE

-882 GNLRMTADTLEQS
+882 GNLKMDANNLEQT
-895 FTFDKQSVKYVKLV
+895 FTFDKQPVKYVKLE
-909 MKEASESWYKI
+909 MKEASDSWYKI
-920 AEVQFTYDQ
+920 AEVQFTYEQ
-929 VEETTELKDLLTE
+929 VAENTELKDLLKE
-942 AYNQDLTDKTSDS
+942 AYGQDLTDKTTES
-955 VDTFLDAL
+955 VDEFLEAL
-963 VEAQKAYAREDLNNE
+963 IEAQKAYAKEDLNNE
-978 EVINAL
+978 EVMNAL
-984 RTAMKNLKVVS
+984 RTAMKNLKVAP
-995 KVNKADLEKA
+995 KVNKAELEET

-1024 RDAFTKALN
+1024 RDAFAKALEE
-1033 DAKAVFENKG
+1033 AKAVVKNKD

-1048 VNEATKKLEDAIK
+1048 VNEAAKKLEEAIK
-1061 GLDVLKGNTTAL
+1061 GLDVLKGDTTAL
-1073 DAKIAEIKK
+1073 DAKLAEIKK
-1082 LDESKYTEESWTA
+1082 LDEKKYTADSWAA
-1095 LMNVVAEAKGL
+1095 LMAAVEEAKGL
-1106 DAKNAT
+1106 DAENAT

-1125 AVNALE
+1125 AVDALE

-1141 SEKPEI
+1141 TVPEKPSEKPET
-1147 KPETKPEVKPETKP
+1147 KPETKPEVKPEIKP
-1161 EVKPETKPEDK
+1161 EEKPTTKPEDK

-1195 LAGFV
+1195 LAGYV
-1200 SVKKKKGVFK
+1200 SVKKKKD
-1210 KIG
+1210 

>member
-1 MPASYLIGN
+1 MKM
-10 NTMNKNNMKR
+10 NTNNMKR
-20 VLMSVMLVSSMTLS
+20 MLMSVMLVSSMTLS

-42 YNGTSAITERTMTN
+42 YNGTPAIAERTMTS

-93 ANLKNERLAEI
+93 ANLKNNRLAEI

-115 QIVSSDAQAMLYN
+115 KIISSDAQAMLYN
-128 QDGTPTDITIDIK
+128 QDGAPTDITIDIK

-181 IEQLSIA
+181 IEQITSVNGA
-188 NNNTLAYGE
+188 LAYGE

-217 ISKEWFIRQI
+217 ISKDWFIRQI

-305 KDKYGN
+305 VDKYGN
-311 NYKSGLDVTNPEAI
+311 HYKSGLDVTNPEAI

-363 YKEVLDNYAREN
+363 YKSVLDNYAREN

-396 VHKKGFTPR
+396 VHEKGFTPR

-419 QNKQMIEMHK
+419 QNKQMIKMHK

-438 MSWNHS
+438 MSWNGS
-444 IAKLQTFLDK
+444 IARLQTFLDK

-469 VLRPSMPNDGR
+469 VLRPSMPDDGR

-553 KSNSII
+553 KSNGII

-568 AKLGHVAAFDKGST
+568 AKLGHVAAFEKGST

-599 IKYVDKDGKE
+599 INYVDKDGKE
-609 LKSPVTRYGNIGDEY
+609 IKSPVTRYGNIGDEY

-631 YGYRLVSDK
+631 YGYRLVSNK

-668 AALDNALDENV
+668 DALDNALDENE

-685 GEYKTALDEAQKL
+685 GEYKAALDEAQKL
-698 YDDKDALQQDVDAI
+698 YDDKNALQKDVDDV
-712 LTTLNNAKKK
+712 LVVLNSAKKK
-722 AVKRAYYALWVEV
+722 AIKRAYYPLWVEV
-735 ENPMAD
+735 ENPLED
-741 NGYASGYSEYLE
+741 NGYASGYAEYLE

-760 VLYGEEVTDEA
+760 VLYSEEVTDEA
-771 VKTAYDALVAA
+771 VKGAYEALVTA
-782 RNGLMKRDG
+782 REAIMKRDG
-791 TVPGIEASDGYW
+791 NVPTVEASDNWYPYGW
-803 QLGVSPSDKYSYE
+803 PQGVYNYD
-816 KMFDGNRETFAWF
+816 KMFDGDESSFTWF

-841 TLPKTVNMSGIKI
+841 TFANKVNMTGVTVI
-854 SAPERPG
+854 APANAG
-861 SDIIKNADIMVST
+861 DDVIKNADIMVSE

-882 GNLRMTADTLEQS
+882 GNMKMDADHLKHT
-895 FTFDKQSVKYVKLV
+895 FTFDKQPVKYVKILI
-909 MKEASESWYKI
+909 KEDAENWYKI
-920 AEVQFTYDQ
+920 AEMKFTYEQ
-929 VEETTELKDLLTE
+929 IAENTELKDLLKE
-942 AYNQDLTDKTSDS
+942 AYGQDLTDKTADS
-955 VDTFLDAL
+955 VDIFLDAL
-963 VEAQKAYAREDLNNE
+963 IEAQKAYAKEDLNNE
-978 EVINAL
+978 EVMNTL
-984 RTAMKNLKVVS
+984 RDAMKNLKVAP
-995 KVNKADLEKA
+995 KVNKAELEET
-1005 VTKAE
+1005 VTKAK
-1010 AISEE
+1010 AISED

-1024 RDAFTKALN
+1024 RDAFVKALE
-1033 DAKAVFENKG
+1033 DAKAVVENKD

-1048 VNEATKKLEDAIK
+1048 VNEAAKKLEEAIK
-1061 GLDVLKGNTTAL
+1061 GLDVVKGDTTAL
-1073 DAKIAEIKK
+1073 DAKLAEIKK
-1082 LDESKYTEESWTA
+1082 LDEKKYTADSWAA
-1095 LMNVVAEAKGL
+1095 LMAAVEEAKGL
-1106 DAKNAT
+1106 DAENAT

-1125 AVNALE
+1125 AVDALE

-1141 SEKPEI
+1141 TVPEKPSEKPET
-1147 KPETKPEVKPETKP
+1147 KPETKPEVKPEIKP
-1161 EVKPETKPEDK
+1161 EEKPTTKPEDK

-1195 LAGFV
+1195 LAGYV
-1200 SVKKKKGVFK
+1200 SVKKKKD
-1210 KIG
+1210 

>member
-1 MPASYLIGN
+1 MKM
-10 NTMNKNNMKR
+10 NTNNMKR
-20 VLMSVMLVSSMTLS
+20 MLMSVMLVSSMTLS

-42 YNGTSAITERTMTN
+42 YNGTPAIAERTMTS

-93 ANLKNERLAEI
+93 ANLKNNRLAEI

-115 QIVSSDAQAMLYN
+115 KIISSDAQAMLYN
-128 QDGTPTDITIDIK
+128 QDGAPTDITIDIK

-181 IEQLSIA
+181 IEQITSVNGA
-188 NNNTLAYGE
+188 LAYGE

-217 ISKEWFIRQI
+217 ISKDWFIRQI

-311 NYKSGLDVTNPEAI
+311 HYKSGLDVTNPEAI

-363 YKEVLDNYAREN
+363 YKSVLDNYAREN

-396 VHKKGFTPR
+396 VHEKGFTPR

-419 QNKQMIEMHK
+419 QNKQMIKMHK

-438 MSWNHS
+438 MSWNGS
-444 IAKLQTFLDK
+444 IARLQTFLDK

-469 VLRPSMPNDGR
+469 VLRPSMPDDGR

-553 KSNSII
+553 KSNGII

-568 AKLGHVAAFDKGST
+568 AKLGHVAAFEKGST

-599 IKYVDKDGKE
+599 INYVDKDGKE
-609 LKSPVTRYGNIGDEY
+609 IKSPVTRYGNIGDEY

-631 YGYRLVSDK
+631 YGYRLVSNK

-668 AALDNALDENV
+668 DALDNALDENE

-685 GEYKTALDEAQKL
+685 GEYKAALDEAQKL
-698 YDDKDALQQDVDAI
+698 YDDKNALQKDVDDV
-712 LTTLNNAKKK
+712 LVVLNSAKKK
-722 AVKRAYYALWVEV
+722 AIKRAYYPLWVEV
-735 ENPMAD
+735 ENPLED
-741 NGYASGYSEYLE
+741 NGYASGYAEYLE

-760 VLYGEEVTDEA
+760 VLYSEEVTDEA
-771 VKTAYDALVAA
+771 VKGAYEALVTA
-782 RNGLMKRDG
+782 REAIMKRDG
-791 TVPGIEASDGYW
+791 NVPTVEASDNWYPYGW
-803 QLGVSPSDKYSYE
+803 PQGVYNYD
-816 KMFDGNRETFAWF
+816 KMFDGDESSFTWF

-841 TLPKTVNMSGIKI
+841 TFANKVNMTGVTVI
-854 SAPERPG
+854 APANAG
-861 SDIIKNADIMVST
+861 DDVIKNADIMVSE

-882 GNLRMTADTLEQS
+882 GNMKMDADHLKHT
-895 FTFDKQSVKYVKLV
+895 FTFDKQPVKYVKILI
-909 MKEASESWYKI
+909 KEDAENWYKI
-920 AEVQFTYDQ
+920 AEMKFTYEQ
-929 VEETTELKDLLTE
+929 IAENTELKDLLKE
-942 AYNQDLTDKTSDS
+942 AYGQDLTDKTADS
-955 VDTFLDAL
+955 VDIFLDAL
-963 VEAQKAYAREDLNNE
+963 IEAQKAYAKEDLNNE
-978 EVINAL
+978 EVMNTL
-984 RTAMKNLKVVS
+984 RDAMKNLKVAP
-995 KVNKADLEKA
+995 KVNKAELEET

-1024 RDAFTKALN
+1024 RDAFVKALE
-1033 DAKAVFENKG
+1033 DAKAVVENKD

-1048 VNEATKKLEDAIK
+1048 VNEAAKKLEEAIK
-1061 GLDVLKGNTTAL
+1061 GLDVVKGDTTAL
-1073 DAKIAEIKK
+1073 DAKLAEIKK
-1082 LDESKYTEESWTA
+1082 LDEKKYTADSWAA
-1095 LMNVVAEAKGL
+1095 LMAAVEEAKGL
-1106 DAKNAT
+1106 DAENAT

-1125 AVNALE
+1125 AVDALE

-1141 SEKPEI
+1141 TVPEKPSEKPET
-1147 KPETKPEVKPETKP
+1147 KPETKPEVKPEIKP
-1161 EVKPETKPEDK
+1161 EEKPTTKPEDK

-1195 LAGFV
+1195 LAGYV
-1200 SVKKKKGVFK
+1200 SVKKKKD
-1210 KIG
+1210 

>member
-1 MPASYLIGN
+1 MKM
-10 NTMNKNNMKR
+10 NTNNMKR
-20 VLMSVMLVSSMTLS
+20 MLMSVMLVSSMTLS

-42 YNGTSAITERTMTN
+42 YNGTPAIAERTMTN

-93 ANLKNERLAEI
+93 ANLKNNRLAEI

-115 QIVSSDAQAMLYN
+115 KIISSDAQAMLYN
-128 QDGTPTDITIDIK
+128 QDGAPTDITIDIK

-181 IEQLSIA
+181 IEQITSVNGA
-188 NNNTLAYGE
+188 LAYGE

-217 ISKEWFIRQI
+217 ISKDWFIRQI

-311 NYKSGLDVTNPEAI
+311 HYKSGLDVTNPEAI

-396 VHKKGFTPR
+396 VHEKGFTPR

-419 QNKQMIEMHK
+419 QNKQMIKMHK

-438 MSWNHS
+438 MSWNYS

-469 VLRPSMPNDGR
+469 VLRPSMPDDGR

-599 IKYVDKDGKE
+599 IKYVDKDGKDI
-609 LKSPVTRYGNIGDEY
+609 KSPVTRYGNIGDEY
-624 NFTAEKI
+624 NFTADKI

-668 AALDNALDENV
+668 DALDNALDEND

-685 GEYKTALDEAQKL
+685 GEYKAALDEAQKL
-698 YDDKDALQQDVDAI
+698 YDDKKALQKDVDDV
-712 LTTLNNAKKK
+712 LVVLNSAKKK
-722 AVKRAYYALWVEV
+722 AIKRAYYPLWVEV
-735 ENPMAD
+735 ENPLED
-741 NGYASGYSEYLE
+741 NGYASGYAEYLE
-753 AVKNGKK
+753 TVKNGKK

-771 VKTAYDALVAA
+771 VKEAYDELVAA

-791 TVPGIEASDGYW
+791 NVPSVQASDGYW
-803 QLGVSPSDKYSYE
+803 SLGVSPSDKYSYD
-816 KMFDGNRETFAWF
+816 KMFDGNRDTFAWF

-841 TLPKTVNMSGIKI
+841 TFANKVNMSGIKI

-861 SDIIKNADIMVST
+861 SDIIKNADIMVSE

-882 GNLRMTADTLEQS
+882 GNLKMDANNLEQT
-895 FTFDKQSVKYVKLV
+895 FTFDKQPVKYVKLE
-909 MKEASESWYKI
+909 MKEASDSWYKI
-920 AEVQFTYDQ
+920 AEVQFTYEQ
-929 VEETTELKDLLTE
+929 VAENTELKDLLTE

-955 VDTFLDAL
+955 VDTFLEAL
-963 VEAQKAYAREDLNNE
+963 VEAQKAYAKEDLNNE
-978 EVINAL
+978 EVMNAL
-984 RTAMKNLKVVS
+984 RTAMKNLKVAP
-995 KVNKADLEKA
+995 KVNKAELEET

-1024 RDAFTKALN
+1024 RDAFAKALEE
-1033 DAKAVFENKG
+1033 AKAVVKNKD

-1048 VNEATKKLEDAIK
+1048 VNEAAKKLEDAIK
-1061 GLDVLKGNTTAL
+1061 GLDVLKGDTTAL
-1073 DAKIAEIKK
+1073 DAKLAEIKK
-1082 LDESKYTEESWTA
+1082 LDEKKYTADSWAA
-1095 LMNVVAEAKGL
+1095 LMAAVEEAKGL
-1106 DAKNAT
+1106 DAENAT

-1125 AVNALE
+1125 AVDALE

-1141 SEKPEI
+1141 TVPEKPSEKPET
-1147 KPETKPEVKPETKP
+1147 KPETKPEVKPEEKP
-1161 EVKPETKPEDK
+1161 TTKPEDK

-1195 LAGFV
+1195 LAGYV
-1200 SVKKKKGVFK
+1200 SVKKKKD
-1210 KIG
+1210 

>member
-1 MPASYLIGN
+1 MKM
-10 NTMNKNNMKR
+10 NTNNMKR
-20 VLMSVMLVSSMTLS
+20 ILMSVMLVSSMTLS

-42 YNGTSAITERTMTN
+42 YNGTPAITERTMTN

-93 ANLKNERLAEI
+93 ANLKNNRLAEI

-115 QIVSSDAQAMLYN
+115 QIISADAQAMLYN
-128 QDGTPTDITIDIK
+128 QDGAPTDITIDIK

-181 IEQLSIA
+181 IEQLTIA
-188 NNNTLAYGE
+188 NNSTLAYGE

-217 ISKEWFIRQI
+217 ISKDWFIRQI

-261 QHLTKA
+261 EHLTKA

-375 IDPNAT
+375 IDPNAS

-396 VHKKGFTPR
+396 VHEKGFTPR

-438 MSWNHS
+438 MSWNYS

-469 VLRPSMPNDGR
+469 VLRPSMPDDGR

-491 KLIFDEWTPGK
+491 KLIFDQWTPGK

-512 PAIKGASLAIWCD
+512 PSIKGASLAIWCD

-553 KSNSII
+553 SSNSII
-559 SHNQFKANY
+559 SHDQFKANY
-568 AKLGHVAAFDKGST
+568 AKLGHVAAFEKGSA

-599 IKYVDKDGKE
+599 INYVDKDGKE
-609 LKSPVTRYGNIGDEY
+609 IKSPVTRYGNIGDEY

-668 AALDNALDENV
+668 TALDNALDEND
-679 YIGATL
+679 YIGATF
-685 GEYKTALDEAQKL
+685 GEYKAALDEAQKL
-698 YDDKDALQQDVDAI
+698 YDDKKALQQDVDAI
-712 LTTLNNAKKK
+712 LVQLNNAKKK
-722 AVKRAYYALWVEV
+722 AVKRAYYPLWVEV
-735 ENPMAD
+735 ENPMGD
-741 NGYASGYSEYLE
+741 NGYASGYAEYLE
-753 AVKNGKK
+753 TVKNGKK

-771 VKTAYDALVAA
+771 VKTAYDELVAA

-791 TVPGIEASDGYW
+791 NVPTVEASDNWYPYGYPS
-803 QLGVSPSDKYSYE
+803 GVYNYD
-816 KMFDGNRETFAWF
+816 KMFDGDETSFTWF

-841 TLPKTVNMSGIKI
+841 TFANKVNMTGVTII
-854 SAPERPG
+854 APATAG
-861 SDIIKNADIMVST
+861 DDIIRNADIMVSE

-882 GNLRMTADTLEQS
+882 GNMKMDADHLKHT
-895 FTFDKQSVKYVKLV
+895 FTFDKQPVKYVKILI
-909 MKEASESWYKI
+909 KEDAENWYKI
-920 AEVQFTYDQ
+920 AEMKFTYEQ
-929 VEETTELKDLLTE
+929 IAENTELKDLLKE
-942 AYNQDLTDKTSDS
+942 AYAQDLTDKTADS

-963 VEAQKAYAREDLNNE
+963 VEAQKAYAREDLENE
-978 EVINAL
+978 EVMNAL
-984 RTAMKNLKVVS
+984 RTAMKNLKVAP
-995 KVNKADLEKA
+995 KVNKAELEET

-1010 AISEE
+1010 AISED

-1024 RDAFTKALN
+1024 RDAFAKALEE
-1033 DAKAVFENKG
+1033 AKAVVENKD

-1048 VNEATKKLEDAIK
+1048 VNEAAKKLEDAIK
-1061 GLDVLKGNTTAL
+1061 GLDVLKGDTAAL
-1073 DAKIAEIKK
+1073 DAKLAEIKE
-1082 LDESKYTEESWTA
+1082 LDEKKYTAESWAA
-1095 LMNVVAEAKGL
+1095 LMAAVEEAKGL
-1106 DAKNAT
+1106 DVENAT
-1112 QVEVDEVVAKLTK
+1112 QKDVDEVVAKLTK
-1125 AVNALE
+1125 AVEGLE

-1141 SEKPEI
+1141 TEPEKPETKPEI
-1147 KPETKPEVKPETKP
+1147 KPETKPEVKPEEKPATKP
-1161 EVKPETKPEDK
+1161 ENK

-1195 LAGFV
+1195 LAGYV
-1200 SVKKKKGVFK
+1200 SVKKKKD
-1210 KIG
+1210 

>member
-1 MPASYLIGN
+1 M
-10 NTMNKNNMKR
+10 NTNNMKR
-20 VLMSVMLVSSMTLS
+20 MLMSVMLVSSMTLS

-42 YNGTSAITERTMTN
+42 YNGTPAIAERTMTS

-93 ANLKNERLAEI
+93 ANLKNNRLAEI

-115 QIVSSDAQAMLYN
+115 KIISSDAQAMLYN
-128 QDGTPTDITIDIK
+128 QDGAPTDITIDIK

-181 IEQLSIA
+181 IEQITSVNGA
-188 NNNTLAYGE
+188 LAYGE

-217 ISKEWFIRQI
+217 ISKDWFIRQI

-305 KDKYGN
+305 VDKYGN
-311 NYKSGLDVTNPEAI
+311 HYKSGLDVTNPEAI

-363 YKEVLDNYAREN
+363 YKSVLDNYAREN

-396 VHKKGFTPR
+396 VHEKGFTPR

-419 QNKQMIEMHK
+419 QNKQMIKMHK

-438 MSWNHS
+438 MSWNGS
-444 IAKLQTFLDK
+444 IARLQTFLDK

-469 VLRPSMPNDGR
+469 VLRPSMPDDGR

-553 KSNSII
+553 KSNGII

-568 AKLGHVAAFDKGST
+568 AKLGHVAAFEKGST

-599 IKYVDKDGKE
+599 INYVDKDGKE
-609 LKSPVTRYGNIGDEY
+609 IKSPVTRYGNIGDEY

-631 YGYRLVSDK
+631 YGYRLVSNK

-668 AALDNALDENV
+668 DALDNALDENE

-685 GEYKTALDEAQKL
+685 GEYKAALDEAQKL
-698 YDDKDALQQDVDAI
+698 YDDKNALQKDVDDV
-712 LTTLNNAKKK
+712 LVVLNSAKKK
-722 AVKRAYYALWVEV
+722 AIKRAYYPLWVEV
-735 ENPMAD
+735 ENPLED
-741 NGYASGYSEYLE
+741 NGYASGYAEYLE

-760 VLYGEEVTDEA
+760 VLYSEEVTDEA
-771 VKTAYDALVAA
+771 VKGAYEALVTA
-782 RNGLMKRDG
+782 REAIMKRDG
-791 TVPGIEASDGYW
+791 NVPTVEASDNWYPYGW
-803 QLGVSPSDKYSYE
+803 PQGVYNYD
-816 KMFDGNRETFAWF
+816 KMFDGDESSFTWF

-841 TLPKTVNMSGIKI
+841 TFANKVNMTGVTVI
-854 SAPERPG
+854 APANAG
-861 SDIIKNADIMVST
+861 DDVIKNADIMVSE

-882 GNLRMTADTLEQS
+882 GNMKMDADHLKHT
-895 FTFDKQSVKYVKLV
+895 FTFDKQPVKYVKILI
-909 MKEASESWYKI
+909 KEDAENWYKI
-920 AEVQFTYDQ
+920 AEMKFTYEQ
-929 VEETTELKDLLTE
+929 IAENTELKDLLKE
-942 AYNQDLTDKTSDS
+942 AYGQDLTDKTADS
-955 VDTFLDAL
+955 VDIFLDAL
-963 VEAQKAYAREDLNNE
+963 IEAQKAYAKEDLNNE
-978 EVINAL
+978 EVMNTL
-984 RTAMKNLKVVS
+984 RDAMKNLKVAP
-995 KVNKADLEKA
+995 KVNKAELEET
-1005 VTKAE
+1005 VTKAK
-1010 AISEE
+1010 AISED

-1024 RDAFTKALN
+1024 RDAFVKALE
-1033 DAKAVFENKG
+1033 DAKAVVENKD

-1048 VNEATKKLEDAIK
+1048 VNEAAKKLEEAIK
-1061 GLDVLKGNTTAL
+1061 GLDVVKGDTTAL
-1073 DAKIAEIKK
+1073 DAKLAEIKK
-1082 LDESKYTEESWTA
+1082 LDEKKYTADSWAA
-1095 LMNVVAEAKGL
+1095 LMAAVEEAKGL
-1106 DAKNAT
+1106 DAENAT

-1125 AVNALE
+1125 AVDALE

-1141 SEKPEI
+1141 TVPEKPSEKPET
-1147 KPETKPEVKPETKP
+1147 KPETKPEVKPEIKP
-1161 EVKPETKPEDK
+1161 EEKPTTKPEDK

-1195 LAGFV
+1195 LAGYV
-1200 SVKKKKGVFK
+1200 SVKKKKD
-1210 KIG
+1210 

>member
-1 MPASYLIGN
+1 MK
-10 NTMNKNNMKR
+10 KNNMKR
-20 VLMSVMLVSSMTLS
+20 LLMSVMLVSSMTLS
-34 SGAIVAQA
+34 SAAVVHATNAAPSIV
-42 YNGTSAITERTMTN
+42 ERAMTN

-61 ATTPILQSYT
+61 TTTPILQSYT
-71 KDASDKT
+71 KDSSDKT

-93 ANLKNERLAEI
+93 NNLKNDRLAEI

-115 QIVSSDAQAMLYN
+115 KIISSDAQAMLYN
-128 QDGTPTDITIDIK
+128 QDGAPTDITIDIK

-181 IEQLSIA
+181 IEQITSVNGA
-188 NNNTLAYGE
+188 LAYGE

-217 ISKEWFIRQI
+217 ISKDWFIRQI

-261 QHLTKA
+261 EHLTKA

-305 KDKYGN
+305 VDKYGN
-311 NYKSGLDVTNPEAI
+311 HYKSGLDVTNPEAI

-363 YKEVLDNYAREN
+363 YKSVLDNYAREN

-396 VHKKGFTPR
+396 VHEKGFTPR

-438 MSWNHS
+438 MSWNGS
-444 IAKLQTFLDK
+444 IARLQTFLDK

-538 IANEMRALATKAWNT
+538 IANEMRALASKAWNT

-599 IKYVDKDGKE
+599 IKYVDKDGKDI
-609 LKSPVTRYGNIGDEY
+609 KSPVTRYGNIGDEY

-668 AALDNALDENV
+668 DALDNALDENE

-685 GEYKTALDEAQKL
+685 GEYKAALDEAQKL
-698 YDDKDALQQDVDAI
+698 YDDKNALQKDVDDV
-712 LTTLNNAKKK
+712 LVVLNSAKKK
-722 AVKRAYYALWVEV
+722 AIKRAYYPLWVEV
-735 ENPMAD
+735 ENPLED
-741 NGYASGYSEYLE
+741 NGYASGYAEYLE

-771 VKTAYDALVAA
+771 VKEAYEALVTA
-782 RNGLMKRDG
+782 REAIMKRDG
-791 TVPGIEASDGYW
+791 NVPTVEASDNWYPYGW
-803 QLGVSPSDKYSYE
+803 PQGVYNYD
-816 KMFDGNRETFAWF
+816 KMFDGDESSFTWF

-841 TLPKTVNMSGIKI
+841 TFANKVNMTGVTVI
-854 SAPERPG
+854 APANAG
-861 SDIIKNADIMVST
+861 DDVIKNADIMVSE

-882 GNLRMTADTLEQS
+882 GNMKMDADHLKHT
-895 FTFDKQSVKYVKLV
+895 FTFDKQPVKYVKILI
-909 MKEASESWYKI
+909 KEDAENWYKI
-920 AEVQFTYDQ
+920 AEMKFTYEQ
-929 VEETTELKDLLTE
+929 IAENTELKDLLKE
-942 AYNQDLTDKTSDS
+942 AYDQDLTDKTADS

-963 VEAQKAYAREDLNNE
+963 IEAQKAYAKEDLNNE
-978 EVINAL
+978 EVMNTL
-984 RTAMKNLKVVS
+984 RDAMKNLKVAP
-995 KVNKADLEKA
+995 KVNKAELEET

-1010 AISEE
+1010 AISED

-1024 RDAFTKALN
+1024 RDAFAKALEE
-1033 DAKAVFENKG
+1033 AKAVVKNKD

-1048 VNEATKKLEDAIK
+1048 VNEAAKKLEDAIK
-1061 GLDVLKGNTTAL
+1061 GLDVLKGDTTAL
-1073 DAKIAEIKK
+1073 DAKLAEIKK
-1082 LDESKYTEESWTA
+1082 LDEKKYTADSWAA
-1095 LMNVVAEAKGL
+1095 LMAAVEEAKGL
-1106 DAKNAT
+1106 DAENAT

-1125 AVNALE
+1125 AVDALE

-1141 SEKPEI
+1141 TVPEKPET
-1147 KPETKPEVKPETKP
+1147 KPETKPEVKPEIKP
-1161 EVKPETKPEDK
+1161 EEKPTTKPEDK

-1195 LAGFV
+1195 LAGYV
-1200 SVKKKKGVFK
+1200 SVKKKKD
-1210 KIG
+1210 

>member
-1 MPASYLIGN
+1 MK
-10 NTMNKNNMKR
+10 KNNMKR
-20 VLMSVMLVSSMTLS
+20 LLMSVMLVSSMTLS
-34 SGAIVAQA
+34 SAAVVHATNAAPSIV
-42 YNGTSAITERTMTN
+42 ERAMTN

-61 ATTPILQSYT
+61 TTTPILQSYT
-71 KDASDKT
+71 KDSSDKT

-93 ANLKNERLAEI
+93 NNLKNDRLAEI

-115 QIVSSDAQAMLYN
+115 KIISENPQAMLYN

-150 TSKEAYKIT
+150 TSKEAYKII

-181 IEQLSIA
+181 IEQITSVNGA
-188 NNNTLAYGE
+188 LAYGE

-217 ISKEWFIRQI
+217 ISKDWFIRQI

-305 KDKYGN
+305 VDKYGN
-311 NYKSGLDVTNPEAI
+311 HYKSGLDVTNPEAI

-363 YKEVLDNYAREN
+363 YKSVLDNYAREN

-396 VHKKGFTPR
+396 VHEKGFTPR

-438 MSWNHS
+438 MSWNGS
-444 IAKLQTFLDK
+444 IARLQTFLDK

-469 VLRPSMPNDGR
+469 VLRPSMPDDGR

-538 IANEMRALATKAWNT
+538 IANEMRALASKAWNT

-599 IKYVDKDGKE
+599 IKYVDKDGKDI
-609 LKSPVTRYGNIGDEY
+609 KSPVTRYGNIGDEY

-668 AALDNALDENV
+668 DALDNALDENE

-685 GEYKTALDEAQKL
+685 GEYKAALDEAQKL
-698 YDDKDALQQDVDAI
+698 YDDKNALQKDVDDV
-712 LTTLNNAKKK
+712 LVVLNSAKKK
-722 AVKRAYYALWVEV
+722 AIKRAYYPLWVEV

-741 NGYASGYSEYLE
+741 NGYASGYAEYLE

-771 VKTAYDALVAA
+771 VKEAYEALVTA
-782 RNGLMKRDG
+782 REAIMKRDG
-791 TVPGIEASDGYW
+791 NVPTVEASDNWYPYGW
-803 QLGVSPSDKYSYE
+803 PQGVYNYD
-816 KMFDGNRETFAWF
+816 KMFDGDESSFTWF

-841 TLPKTVNMSGIKI
+841 TFANKVNMTGVTVI
-854 SAPERPG
+854 APANAG
-861 SDIIKNADIMVST
+861 DDVIKNADIMVSE

-882 GNLRMTADTLEQS
+882 GNMKMDADHLKHT
-895 FTFDKQSVKYVKLV
+895 FTFDKQPVKYVKILI
-909 MKEASESWYKI
+909 KEDAENWYKI
-920 AEVQFTYDQ
+920 AEMKFTYEQ
-929 VEETTELKDLLTE
+929 IAENTELKDLLKE
-942 AYNQDLTDKTSDS
+942 AYGQDLTDKTADS

-963 VEAQKAYAREDLNNE
+963 IEAQKAYAKEDLNNE
-978 EVINAL
+978 EVMNTL
-984 RTAMKNLKVVS
+984 RDAMKNLKVAP
-995 KVNKADLEKA
+995 KVNKAELEET

-1010 AISEE
+1010 AISED

-1024 RDAFTKALN
+1024 RDAFAKALEE
-1033 DAKAVFENKG
+1033 AKAVVENKD

-1048 VNEATKKLEDAIK
+1048 VNEAAKKLEEAIK
-1061 GLDVLKGNTTAL
+1061 GLDVLKGDTTAL
-1073 DAKIAEIKK
+1073 DAKLAEIKK
-1082 LDESKYTEESWTA
+1082 LDEKKYTADSWAA
-1095 LMNVVAEAKGL
+1095 LMAAVEEAKGL
-1106 DAKNAT
+1106 DAENAT

-1125 AVNALE
+1125 AVDALE

-1141 SEKPEI
+1141 TVPEKPET
-1147 KPETKPEVKPETKP
+1147 KPETKPEVKPEIKP
-1161 EVKPETKPEDK
+1161 EEKPTTKPEDK

-1195 LAGFV
+1195 LAGYV
-1200 SVKKKKGVFK
+1200 SVKKKKD
-1210 KIG
+1210 

>member
-1 MPASYLIGN
+1 MK
-10 NTMNKNNMKR
+10 MNKNNMKR
-20 VLMSVMLVSSMTLS
+20 ILMSVMLVSSMTLS

-42 YNGTSAITERTMTN
+42 YNGTPAITERTMTN

-93 ANLKNERLAEI
+93 ANLKNNRLAEI
-104 VKLVNSEFMAK
+104 VKLVNSEFMDK
-115 QIVSSDAQAMLYN
+115 QIISADAQAMLYN
-128 QDGTPTDITIDIK
+128 QDGAPTDITIDIK

-181 IEQLSIA
+181 IEQLTIA
-188 NNNTLAYGE
+188 NNSTLAYGE
-197 IVDYPNV
+197 IIDYPNV

-217 ISKEWFIRQI
+217 ISKDWFIRQI

-261 QHLTKA
+261 EHLTKA

-311 NYKSGLDVTNPEAI
+311 HYKSGLDVTNPEAI

-396 VHKKGFTPR
+396 VHEKGFTPR

-438 MSWNHS
+438 MSWNYS

-469 VLRPSMPNDGR
+469 VLRPSMPDDGR

-491 KLIFDEWTPGK
+491 KLIFDQWTPGK

-512 PAIKGASLAIWCD
+512 PSIKGASLAIWCD

-553 KSNSII
+553 SSNSII
-559 SHNQFKANY
+559 SHDQFKANY
-568 AKLGHVAAFDKGST
+568 AKLGHVAAFEKGST

-599 IKYVDKDGKE
+599 INYVDKDGKE
-609 LKSPVTRYGNIGDEY
+609 IKSPVTRYGNIGDEY

-668 AALDNALDENV
+668 TALDNALDEND

-685 GEYKTALDEAQKL
+685 SEYKAALDEAQKL
-698 YDDKDALQQDVDAI
+698 YDDKKALQQDVDAI
-712 LTTLNNAKKK
+712 LVQLNNAKKK
-722 AVKRAYYALWVEV
+722 AVKRAYYPLWVEV
-735 ENPMAD
+735 ENPMGD
-741 NGYASGYSEYLE
+741 NGYASGYAEYLE

-771 VKTAYDALVAA
+771 VKTAYDELVAA

-791 TVPGIEASDGYW
+791 NVPTVEASDNWYPYGYPS
-803 QLGVSPSDKYSYE
+803 GVYNYD
-816 KMFDGNRETFAWF
+816 KMFDGDERSFTWF

-841 TLPKTVNMSGIKI
+841 TFANKVNMTGVTII
-854 SAPERPG
+854 APATAG
-861 SDIIKNADIMVST
+861 DDIIRNADIMVSE

-882 GNLRMTADTLEQS
+882 GNMKMDADHLKHT
-895 FTFDKQSVKYVKLV
+895 FTFDKQPVKYVKILI
-909 MKEASESWYKI
+909 KEDAENWYKI
-920 AEVQFTYDQ
+920 AEMKFTYEQ
-929 VEETTELKDLLTE
+929 IAENTELKDLLKE
-942 AYNQDLTDKTSDS
+942 AYAQDLTDKTADS

-963 VEAQKAYAREDLNNE
+963 VEAQKAYAKEDLTNE
-978 EVINAL
+978 EVMNAL
-984 RTAMKNLKVVS
+984 RTAMKNLKVAP
-995 KVNKADLEKA
+995 KVNKAELEET

-1010 AISEE
+1010 AISKD

-1024 RDAFTKALN
+1024 RDAFAKALEE
-1033 DAKAVFENKG
+1033 AKAVVENKD

-1048 VNEATKKLEDAIK
+1048 VNEAAKKLEDAIK
-1061 GLDVLKGNTTAL
+1061 GLDVLKGDTAAL
-1073 DAKIAEIKK
+1073 DAKLAEIKE
-1082 LDESKYTEESWTA
+1082 LDEKKYTADSWAA
-1095 LMNVVAEAKGL
+1095 LMAAVEEAKAF
-1106 DAKNAT
+1106 DAENAT
-1112 QVEVDEVVAKLTK
+1112 QKDVDEVVAKLTK
-1125 AVNALE
+1125 AVEGLE

-1141 SEKPEI
+1141 TEPEKPETKPEI
-1147 KPETKPEVKPETKP
+1147 KPETKPEVKPEEKP
-1161 EVKPETKPEDK
+1161 TTKPEDK

-1195 LAGFV
+1195 LAGYV
-1200 SVKKKKGVFK
+1200 SVKKKKD
-1210 KIG
+1210 

>member
-1 MPASYLIGN
+1 
-10 NTMNKNNMKR
+10 MNKNNMKR
-20 VLMSVMLVSSMTLS
+20 ILMSVMLVSSMTLS

-42 YNGTSAITERTMTN
+42 YNGTPAITERTMTN

-93 ANLKNERLAEI
+93 ANLKNNRLAEI
-104 VKLVNSEFMAK
+104 VKLVNSEFMDK
-115 QIVSSDAQAMLYN
+115 QIISADAQAMLYN
-128 QDGTPTDITIDIK
+128 QDGAPTDITIDII

-181 IEQLSIA
+181 IEQLTIA
-188 NNNTLAYGE
+188 NNSTLAYGE

-217 ISKEWFIRQI
+217 ISKDWFIRQI

-261 QHLTKA
+261 EHLTKA

-396 VHKKGFTPR
+396 VHEKGFTPR

-438 MSWNHS
+438 MSWNYS

-469 VLRPSMPNDGR
+469 VLRPSMPDDGR

-491 KLIFDEWTPGK
+491 KLIFDQWTPGK

-512 PAIKGASLAIWCD
+512 PSIKGASLAIWCD

-553 KSNSII
+553 SSNSII
-559 SHNQFKANY
+559 SHDQFKANY
-568 AKLGHVAAFDKGST
+568 AKLGHVAAFEKGST

-599 IKYVDKDGKE
+599 INYVDKDGKE
-609 LKSPVTRYGNIGDEY
+609 IKSPVTRYGNIGDEY
-624 NFTAEKI
+624 TFTAEKI

-668 AALDNALDENV
+668 AALDNALDEND
-679 YIGATL
+679 YIGATF
-685 GEYKTALDEAQKL
+685 GEYKAALDEAQKL
-698 YDDKDALQQDVDAI
+698 YDDKKALQQDVDAI
-712 LTTLNNAKKK
+712 LVQLNNAKKK
-722 AVKRAYYALWVEV
+722 AVKRAYYPLWVEV
-735 ENPMAD
+735 ENPMGD
-741 NGYASGYSEYLE
+741 NGYASGYAEYLE

-771 VKTAYDALVAA
+771 VKTAYDELVAA
-782 RNGLMKRDG
+782 RNALMKRDG
-791 TVPGIEASDGYW
+791 NIPSVEASDNWYPYGYPS
-803 QLGVSPSDKYSYE
+803 GVYNYD
-816 KMFDGNRETFAWF
+816 KMFDGDETSFTWF

-841 TLPKTVNMSGIKI
+841 TFANKVNMTGVTII
-854 SAPERPG
+854 APATAG
-861 SDIIKNADIMVST
+861 DDIIRNADIMVSE

-882 GNLRMTADTLEQS
+882 GNMKMDADHLKHT
-895 FTFDKQSVKYVKLV
+895 FTFDKQPVKYVKILI
-909 MKEASESWYKI
+909 KEDAENWYKI
-920 AEVQFTYDQ
+920 AEMKFTYEQ
-929 VEETTELKDLLTE
+929 IAENTELKDLLKE
-942 AYNQDLTDKTSDS
+942 AYAQDLTDKTADS

-963 VEAQKAYAREDLNNE
+963 VEAQKAYAKEDLTNE
-978 EVINAL
+978 EVMNAL
-984 RTAMKNLKVVS
+984 RTAMKNLKVAP
-995 KVNKADLEKA
+995 KVNKAELEET

-1010 AISEE
+1010 AISED

-1024 RDAFTKALN
+1024 RDAFAKALEE
-1033 DAKAVFENKG
+1033 AKAVLENKD

-1048 VNEATKKLEDAIK
+1048 VNEAAKKLEDAIK
-1061 GLDVLKGNTTAL
+1061 GLDVLKGDTAAL
-1073 DAKIAEIKK
+1073 DAKLAEIKE
-1082 LDESKYTEESWTA
+1082 LDEKKYTADSWTA
-1095 LMNVVAEAKGL
+1095 LMAVVEEAKSL
-1106 DAKNAT
+1106 DAENAT
-1112 QVEVDEVVAKLTK
+1112 QKDVDEVVAKLTK
-1125 AVNALE
+1125 AVEGLE

-1141 SEKPEI
+1141 TEPEKPETKPEI
-1147 KPETKPEVKPETKP
+1147 KPETKPEVKPEEKPATKP
-1161 EVKPETKPEDK
+1161 ENK

-1195 LAGFV
+1195 LAGYV
-1200 SVKKKKGVFK
+1200 SVKKKKD
-1210 KIG
+1210 

>member
-1 MPASYLIGN
+1 MK
-10 NTMNKNNMKR
+10 KNNMKR
-20 VLMSVMLVSSMTLS
+20 LLMSVMLVSSMTLS
-34 SGAIVAQA
+34 SAAVVHATNAAPSIV
-42 YNGTSAITERTMTN
+42 ERAMTN

-61 ATTPILQSYT
+61 TTTPILQSYT
-71 KDASDKT
+71 KDSSDKT

-93 ANLKNERLAEI
+93 NNLKNDRLAEI

-115 QIVSSDAQAMLYN
+115 KIISENPQAMLYN

-181 IEQLSIA
+181 IEQITSVNGA
-188 NNNTLAYGE
+188 LAYGE

-217 ISKEWFIRQI
+217 ISKDWFIRQI

-305 KDKYGN
+305 VSSNGSH
-311 NYKSGLDVTNPEAI
+311 YKSGLDITNPEAI

-339 KGCTDFHIGGD
+339 KECTDFHIGGD

-363 YKEVLDNYAREN
+363 YKSVLDNYAKKTIN
-375 IDPNAT
+375 PNAT
-381 WKDVIAKYINDLAEH
+381 WKDTVAKYINDLAEH
-396 VHKKGFTPR
+396 VHEKGFTPR

-419 QNKQMIEMHK
+419 QNKQMIKMHK

-438 MSWNHS
+438 MSWNGS
-444 IAKLQTFLDK
+444 IARLQTFLDK

-469 VLRPSMPNDGR
+469 VLRPSMPDDGR

-568 AKLGHVAAFDKGST
+568 AKLGHVAAFEKGST
-582 LPDSGSILPADS
+582 LPNSGSILPADS

-599 IKYVDKDGKE
+599 INYVDKDGKE
-609 LKSPVTRYGNIGDEY
+609 IMSPVTRYGNIGDEY

-668 AALDNALDENV
+668 DALDNALDENE

-685 GEYKTALDEAQKL
+685 GEYKAALDEAQKL
-698 YDDKDALQQDVDAI
+698 YDDKNALQKDVDDV
-712 LTTLNNAKKK
+712 LVVLNSAKKK
-722 AVKRAYYALWVEV
+722 AIKRAYYPLWVEV
-735 ENPMAD
+735 ENPLED
-741 NGYASGYSEYLE
+741 NGYASGYAEYLE

-771 VKTAYDALVAA
+771 VKGAYEALVTA
-782 RNGLMKRDG
+782 REAIMKRDG
-791 TVPGIEASDGYW
+791 NVPTVEASDNWYPYGW
-803 QLGVSPSDKYSYE
+803 PQGVYNYD
-816 KMFDGNRETFAWF
+816 KMFDGDESSFTWF

-841 TLPKTVNMSGIKI
+841 TFANKVNMTGVTVI
-854 SAPERPG
+854 APANAG
-861 SDIIKNADIMVST
+861 DDVIKNADIMVSE

-882 GNLRMTADTLEQS
+882 GNMKMDADHLKHT
-895 FTFDKQSVKYVKLV
+895 FTFDKQPVKYVKILI
-909 MKEASESWYKI
+909 KEDAENWYKI
-920 AEVQFTYDQ
+920 AEMKFTYEQ
-929 VEETTELKDLLTE
+929 IAENTELKDLLKE
-942 AYNQDLTDKTSDS
+942 AYGQDLTDKTTDS
-955 VDTFLDAL
+955 VDAFLDAL
-963 VEAQKAYAREDLNNE
+963 KDAQKAYAREDLENK
-978 EVINAL
+978 EVMDAL

-995 KVNKADLEKA
+995 KVNKAELEGT

-1010 AISEE
+1010 EITED

-1024 RDAFTKALN
+1024 RDAFAKALE
-1033 DAKAVFENKG
+1033 DAKAVLENAD

-1048 VNEATKKLEDAIK
+1048 VDEAAKKLEEAIK
-1061 GLDVLKGNTTAL
+1061 GLDVLKGDTTVL
-1073 DAKIAEIKK
+1073 DAKLAEIEK
-1082 LDESKYTEESWTA
+1082 LDEDKYTTESWAA
-1095 LMNVVAEAKGL
+1095 LMAKVEETKGLDRENATQEDVDQVVAEL
-1106 DAKNAT
+1106 
-1112 QVEVDEVVAKLTK
+1112 EK
-1125 AVNALE
+1125 AVKALE
-1131 EKVVIEPEKP
+1131 EKVVIDPDQPVGPTDPEKTT
-1141 SEKPEI
+1141 EKPTE
-1147 KPETKPEVKPETKP
+1147 KPAEKPT
-1161 EVKPETKPEDK
+1161 TKPEDK
-1172 KDDTV
+1172 KDETV
-1177 KTGDPTSLFG
+1177 KTGDSTMI
-1187 LVSAMALS
+1187 A
-1195 LAGFV
+1195 
-1200 SVKKKKGVFK
+1200 GVFALMTASAVVYISLKRK
-1210 KIG
+1210 KA

>member
-1 MPASYLIGN
+1 M
-10 NTMNKNNMKR
+10 NTNNMKR
-20 VLMSVMLVSSMTLS
+20 MLMSVMLVSSMTLS

-42 YNGTSAITERTMTN
+42 YNGTPAIAERTMTN

-93 ANLKNERLAEI
+93 ANLKNNRLAEI

-115 QIVSSDAQAMLYN
+115 KIISSDAQAMLYN
-128 QDGTPTDITIDIK
+128 QDGAPTDITIDIK

-181 IEQLSIA
+181 IEQITSVNGA
-188 NNNTLAYGE
+188 LAYGE

-217 ISKEWFIRQI
+217 ISKDWFIRQI

-305 KDKYGN
+305 VDKYGN
-311 NYKSGLDVTNPEAI
+311 HYKSGLDVTNPEAI

-363 YKEVLDNYAREN
+363 YKSVLDNYAREN

-396 VHKKGFTPR
+396 VHEKGFTPR

-419 QNKQMIEMHK
+419 QNKQMIKMHK

-438 MSWNHS
+438 MSWNGS
-444 IAKLQTFLDK
+444 IARLQTFLDK

-469 VLRPSMPNDGR
+469 VLRPSMPDDGR

-553 KSNSII
+553 KSNGII

-568 AKLGHVAAFDKGST
+568 AKLGHVAAFEKGST

-599 IKYVDKDGKE
+599 INYVDKDGKE
-609 LKSPVTRYGNIGDEY
+609 IKSPVTRYGNIGDEY

-631 YGYRLVSDK
+631 YGYRLVSNK

-668 AALDNALDENV
+668 DALDNALDENE

-685 GEYKTALDEAQKL
+685 GEYKAALDEAQKL
-698 YDDKDALQQDVDAI
+698 YDDKNALQKDVDDV
-712 LTTLNNAKKK
+712 LVVLNSAKKK
-722 AVKRAYYALWVEV
+722 AIKRAYYPLWVEV
-735 ENPMAD
+735 ENPLED
-741 NGYASGYSEYLE
+741 NGYASGYAEYLE

-760 VLYGEEVTDEA
+760 VLYSEEVTDEA
-771 VKTAYDALVAA
+771 VKGAYEALVTA
-782 RNGLMKRDG
+782 REAIMKRDG
-791 TVPGIEASDGYW
+791 NVPTVEASDNWYPYGW
-803 QLGVSPSDKYSYE
+803 PQGVYNYD
-816 KMFDGNRETFAWF
+816 KMFDGDESSFTWF

-841 TLPKTVNMSGIKI
+841 TFANKVNMTGVTVI
-854 SAPERPG
+854 APANAG
-861 SDIIKNADIMVST
+861 DDVIKNADIMVSE

-882 GNLRMTADTLEQS
+882 GNMKMDADHLKHT
-895 FTFDKQSVKYVKLV
+895 FTFDKQPVKYVKILI
-909 MKEASESWYKI
+909 KEDAENWYKI
-920 AEVQFTYDQ
+920 AEMKFTYEQ
-929 VEETTELKDLLTE
+929 IAENTELKDLLKE
-942 AYNQDLTDKTSDS
+942 AYGQDLTDKTADS
-955 VDTFLDAL
+955 VDIFLDAL
-963 VEAQKAYAREDLNNE
+963 IEAQKAYAKEDLNNE
-978 EVINAL
+978 EVMNTL
-984 RTAMKNLKVVS
+984 RDAMKNLKVAP
-995 KVNKADLEKA
+995 KVNKAELEET
-1005 VTKAE
+1005 VTKAK
-1010 AISEE
+1010 AISED

-1024 RDAFTKALN
+1024 RDAFVKALE
-1033 DAKAVFENKG
+1033 DAKAVVENKD

-1048 VNEATKKLEDAIK
+1048 VNEAAKKLEEAIK
-1061 GLDVLKGNTTAL
+1061 GLDVVKGDTTAL
-1073 DAKIAEIKK
+1073 DAKLAEIKK
-1082 LDESKYTEESWTA
+1082 LDEKKYTADSWAA
-1095 LMNVVAEAKGL
+1095 LMAAVEEAKGL
-1106 DAKNAT
+1106 DAENAT

-1125 AVNALE
+1125 AVDALE

-1141 SEKPEI
+1141 TVPEKPSEKPET
-1147 KPETKPEVKPETKP
+1147 KPETKPEVKPEIKP
-1161 EVKPETKPEDK
+1161 EEKPTTKPEDK

-1195 LAGFV
+1195 LAGYV
-1200 SVKKKKGVFK
+1200 SVKKKKD
-1210 KIG
+1210 

>member
-396 VHKKGFTPR
+396 VHEKGFTPR

-525 KADVCDEDTITED
+525 KADVCNEDTITED

-645 TYSKKGDTFTFTY
+645 TYSKKGDTFTY

-1106 DAKNAT
+1106 DAENAT

-1141 SEKPEI
+1141 SEKPE
-1147 KPETKPEVKPETKP
+1147 TKP

-1172 KDDTV
+1172 KDATV

-1200 SVKKKKGVFK
+1200 SVKKKKD
-1210 KIG
+1210 

>member
-1 MPASYLIGN
+1 MK
-10 NTMNKNNMKR
+10 KNNMKR
-20 VLMSVMLVSSMTLS
+20 LLMSVMLVSSMTLS
-34 SGAIVAQA
+34 SAAVVHATNAAPSIV
-42 YNGTSAITERTMTN
+42 ERAMTN

-61 ATTPILQSYT
+61 TTTPILQSYT
-71 KDASDKT
+71 KDSSDKT

-93 ANLKNERLAEI
+93 NNLKNDRLAEI

-115 QIVSSDAQAMLYN
+115 KIISENPQAMLYN

-181 IEQLSIA
+181 IEQITSVNGA
-188 NNNTLAYGE
+188 LAYGE

-217 ISKEWFIRQI
+217 ISKDWFIRQI

-261 QHLTKA
+261 EHLTKA

-305 KDKYGN
+305 VDKYGN
-311 NYKSGLDVTNPEAI
+311 HYKSGLDVTNPEAI

-363 YKEVLDNYAREN
+363 YKSVLDNYAREN

-396 VHKKGFTPR
+396 VHEKGFTPR

-438 MSWNHS
+438 MSWNGS
-444 IAKLQTFLDK
+444 IARLQTFLDK

-469 VLRPSMPNDGR
+469 VLRPSMPDDGR

-538 IANEMRALATKAWNT
+538 IANEMRALASKAWNT

-599 IKYVDKDGKE
+599 IKYVDKDGKDI
-609 LKSPVTRYGNIGDEY
+609 KSPVTRYGNIGDEY

-668 AALDNALDENV
+668 DALDNALDENE

-685 GEYKTALDEAQKL
+685 GEYKAALDEAQKL
-698 YDDKDALQQDVDAI
+698 YDDKNALQKDVDDV
-712 LTTLNNAKKK
+712 LVVLNSAKKK
-722 AVKRAYYALWVEV
+722 AIKRAYYPLWVEV

-741 NGYASGYSEYLE
+741 NGYASGYAEYLE

-760 VLYGEEVTDEA
+760 VLYGEEVTDAA
-771 VKTAYDALVAA
+771 VKEAYEALVTA
-782 RNGLMKRDG
+782 REAIMKRDG
-791 TVPGIEASDGYW
+791 NVPTVEASDNWYPYGW
-803 QLGVSPSDKYSYE
+803 PQGVYNYD
-816 KMFDGNRETFAWF
+816 KMFDGDESSFTWF

-841 TLPKTVNMSGIKI
+841 TFANKVNMTGVTVI
-854 SAPERPG
+854 APANAG
-861 SDIIKNADIMVST
+861 DDVIKNADIMVSE

-882 GNLRMTADTLEQS
+882 GNMKMDADHLKHT
-895 FTFDKQSVKYVKLV
+895 FTFDKQPVKYVKILI
-909 MKEASESWYKI
+909 KEDAENWYKI
-920 AEVQFTYDQ
+920 AEMKFTYEQ
-929 VEETTELKDLLTE
+929 IAENTELKDLLKE
-942 AYNQDLTDKTSDS
+942 AYDQDLTDKTADS
-955 VDTFLDAL
+955 VDTFLEAL
-963 VEAQKAYAREDLNNE
+963 VEAQKAYAKEDLNNE
-978 EVINAL
+978 EVMNAL
-984 RTAMKNLKVVS
+984 RTAMKNLKVAP
-995 KVNKADLEKA
+995 KVNKAELKET

-1024 RDAFTKALN
+1024 RDAFAKALEE
-1033 DAKAVFENKG
+1033 AKAVVKNKD

-1048 VNEATKKLEDAIK
+1048 VNEAAKKLEDAIK
-1061 GLDVLKGNTTAL
+1061 GLDVLKGDTTAL
-1073 DAKIAEIKK
+1073 DAKLAEIKK
-1082 LDESKYTEESWTA
+1082 LDEKKYTADSWAA
-1095 LMNVVAEAKGL
+1095 LMAAVEEAKGL
-1106 DAKNAT
+1106 DAENAT

-1125 AVNALE
+1125 AVDALE

-1141 SEKPEI
+1141 TVPEKPET
-1147 KPETKPEVKPETKP
+1147 KPETKPEVKPEIKP
-1161 EVKPETKPEDK
+1161 EEKPTTKPEDK

-1195 LAGFV
+1195 LAGYV
-1200 SVKKKKGVFK
+1200 SVKKKKD
-1210 KIG
+1210 

>member
-1 MPASYLIGN
+1 MKM
-10 NTMNKNNMKR
+10 NTNNMKR
-20 VLMSVMLVSSMTLS
+20 MLMSVMLVSSMTLS

-42 YNGTSAITERTMTN
+42 YNGTPAIAERTMTN

-93 ANLKNERLAEI
+93 ANLKNNRLAEI

-115 QIVSSDAQAMLYN
+115 KIISSDAQAMLYN
-128 QDGTPTDITIDIK
+128 QDGAPTDITIDIK

-181 IEQLSIA
+181 IEQITSVNGA
-188 NNNTLAYGE
+188 LAYGE

-217 ISKEWFIRQI
+217 ISKDWFIRQI

-305 KDKYGN
+305 VDKYGN
-311 NYKSGLDVTNPEAI
+311 HYKSGLDVTNPEAI

-339 KGCTDFHIGGD
+339 EGCTDFHIGGD

-363 YKEVLDNYAREN
+363 YKSVLDNYAREN

-396 VHKKGFTPR
+396 VHEKGFTPR

-410 IYYGENSWG
+410 IYYGENSYYG
-419 QNKQMIEMHK
+419 KKQMIQMHK

-438 MSWNHS
+438 MSWNSS

-454 GHDTIYNVNASFFYY
+454 GHDTVYNVNASFFYY

-538 IANEMRALATKAWNT
+538 IANEMRSLATKTWNT
-553 KSNSII
+553 SSNSII
-559 SHNQFKANY
+559 SHEQFKANY

-599 IKYVDKDGKE
+599 IKYVDQDGKDI
-609 LKSPVTRYGNIGDEY
+609 KSPVTRYGNVGDEY

-668 AALDNALDENV
+668 AALDNCLDEND
-679 YIGATL
+679 YIGATF

-698 YDDKDALQQDVDAI
+698 YDDKKALQQDVDAI
-712 LTTLNNAKKK
+712 LIQLNNAKKK
-722 AVKRAYYALWVEV
+722 AVKRAYYPLWVEV
-735 ENPMAD
+735 ENPMGD
-741 NGYASGYSEYLE
+741 NGYASGYAEYLE

-760 VLYGEEVTDEA
+760 VLYGEDVTDEA
-771 VKTAYDALVAA
+771 VKTAYDELVAA

-791 TVPGIEASDGYW
+791 NVPSVQASDGYW
-803 QLGVSPSDKYSYE
+803 SLGVSPSDKYSYD
-816 KMFDGNRETFAWF
+816 KMFDGNRDTFAWF

-841 TLPKTVNMSGIKI
+841 TFANKVNMSGIKI

-861 SDIIKNADIMVST
+861 SDIIKNADIMVSE

-882 GNLRMTADTLEQS
+882 GNLKMDENNLEQT
-895 FTFDKQSVKYVKLV
+895 FTFDKQPVKYVKLE
-909 MKEASESWYKI
+909 MKEASDSWYKI
-920 AEVQFTYDQ
+920 AEVQFTYEQ
-929 VEETTELKDLLTE
+929 VAENTELKDLLKE
-942 AYNQDLTDKTSDS
+942 AYAQDLTDKTADS
-955 VDTFLDAL
+955 VDAFLDAL
-963 VEAQKAYAREDLNNE
+963 IEAQKAYAKEDLNNE
-978 EVINAL
+978 EVMNAL
-984 RTAMKNLKVVS
+984 RTAMKNLKVAP
-995 KVNKADLEKA
+995 KVNKAELKKA

-1033 DAKAVFENKG
+1033 DAKAVFENKD

-1048 VNEATKKLEDAIK
+1048 VNEATQKLNDAIK
-1061 GLDVLKGNTTAL
+1061 GLDVLKGDTTAL
-1073 DAKIAEIKK
+1073 DAKLAEIKE
-1082 LDESKYTEESWTA
+1082 LDEKKYTADSWAA
-1095 LMNVVAEAKGL
+1095 LMAVVEEVKGL
-1106 DAKNAT
+1106 DLENAT
-1112 QVEVDEVVAKLTK
+1112 QKDVDEVVAKLTK
-1125 AVNALE
+1125 AVEALE
-1131 EKVVIEPEKP
+1131 EKIVIEPEKP
-1141 SEKPEI
+1141 DTKPEI
-1147 KPETKPEVKPETKP
+1147 KPETKPEVKPEEKP
-1161 EVKPETKPEDK
+1161 TTKPEDK

-1195 LAGFV
+1195 LAGYV
-1200 SVKKKKGVFK
+1200 SVKKKKD
-1210 KIG
+1210 

>member
-1 MPASYLIGN
+1 MKM
-10 NTMNKNNMKR
+10 NTNNMKR
-20 VLMSVMLVSSMTLS
+20 MLMSVMLVSSMTLS

-42 YNGTSAITERTMTN
+42 YNGTPAIAERTMTN

-93 ANLKNERLAEI
+93 ANLKNNRLAEI

-115 QIVSSDAQAMLYN
+115 KIISSDAQAMLYN
-128 QDGTPTDITIDIK
+128 QDGAPTDITIDIK

-181 IEQLSIA
+181 IEQITSVNGA
-188 NNNTLAYGE
+188 LAYGE

-217 ISKEWFIRQI
+217 ISKDWFIRQI

-311 NYKSGLDVTNPEAI
+311 HYKSGLDVTNPEAI

-363 YKEVLDNYAREN
+363 YKSVLDNYAREN

-396 VHKKGFTPR
+396 VHEKGFTPR

-438 MSWNHS
+438 MSWNGS
-444 IAKLQTFLDK
+444 IARLQTFLDK

-469 VLRPSMPNDGR
+469 VLRPSMPDDGR

-538 IANEMRALATKAWNT
+538 IANEMRALASKAWNT

-609 LKSPVTRYGNIGDEY
+609 IKSPVTRYGNIGDEY

-631 YGYRLVSDK
+631 YGYRLVSNK

-668 AALDNALDENV
+668 DALDNALDENE

-685 GEYKTALDEAQKL
+685 GEYKAALDEAQKL
-698 YDDKDALQQDVDAI
+698 YDDKNALQQDVDAI
-712 LTTLNNAKKK
+712 LTKLNAAKKK
-722 AVKRAYYALWVEV
+722 AIKRAYYPLWVEV
-735 ENPMAD
+735 ENPLED
-741 NGYASGYSEYLE
+741 NGYASGYAEYLE

-771 VKTAYDALVAA
+771 VKEAYEALVTA
-782 RNGLMKRDG
+782 REAIMKRDG
-791 TVPGIEASDGYW
+791 NVPTVEASDNWYPYGW
-803 QLGVSPSDKYSYE
+803 PQGVYNYD
-816 KMFDGNRETFAWF
+816 KMFDGDESSFTWF

-841 TLPKTVNMSGIKI
+841 TFANKVNMTGVTVI
-854 SAPERPG
+854 APANAG
-861 SDIIKNADIMVST
+861 DDVIKNADIMVSE

-882 GNLRMTADTLEQS
+882 GNMKMDADHLKHT
-895 FTFDKQSVKYVKLV
+895 FTFDKQPVKYVKILI
-909 MKEASESWYKI
+909 KEDAENWYKI
-920 AEVQFTYDQ
+920 AEMKFTYEQ
-929 VEETTELKDLLTE
+929 IAENTELKDLLKE
-942 AYNQDLTDKTSDS
+942 AYDQDLTDKTADS

-963 VEAQKAYAREDLNNE
+963 IEAQKAYAKEDLNNE
-978 EVINAL
+978 EVMNTL
-984 RTAMKNLKVVS
+984 RDAMKNLKVAP
-995 KVNKADLEKA
+995 KVNKAELEET

-1010 AISEE
+1010 AISED

-1024 RDAFTKALN
+1024 RDAFAKALE
-1033 DAKAVFENKG
+1033 DAKAVVENKD

-1048 VNEATKKLEDAIK
+1048 VNEAAKKLEEAIK
-1061 GLDVLKGNTTAL
+1061 GLDVLKGDTTAL
-1073 DAKIAEIKK
+1073 DAKLAEIKK
-1082 LDESKYTEESWTA
+1082 LDEKKYTADSWAA
-1095 LMNVVAEAKGL
+1095 LMAAVEEAKGL
-1106 DAKNAT
+1106 DAENAT

-1125 AVNALE
+1125 AVDALE

-1141 SEKPEI
+1141 TVPEKPET
-1147 KPETKPEVKPETKP
+1147 KPETKPEVKPEIKP
-1161 EVKPETKPEDK
+1161 EEKPTTKPEDK

-1195 LAGFV
+1195 LAGYV
-1200 SVKKKKGVFK
+1200 SVKKKKD
-1210 KIG
+1210 

>member
-1 MPASYLIGN
+1 MKM
-10 NTMNKNNMKR
+10 NTNNMKR
-20 VLMSVMLVSSMTLS
+20 ILMSVMLVSSMTLS

-42 YNGTSAITERTMTN
+42 YNGTPAITERTMTN

-93 ANLKNERLAEI
+93 ANLKNNRLAEI

-115 QIVSSDAQAMLYN
+115 QIISADAQAMLYN
-128 QDGTPTDITIDIK
+128 QDGAPTDITIDIK

-181 IEQLSIA
+181 IEQLTIA
-188 NNNTLAYGE
+188 NNSTLAYGE

-217 ISKEWFIRQI
+217 ISKDWFIRQI

-261 QHLTKA
+261 EHLTKA

-375 IDPNAT
+375 IDPNAS

-396 VHKKGFTPR
+396 VHEKGFTPR

-438 MSWNHS
+438 MSWNYS

-469 VLRPSMPNDGR
+469 VLRPSMPDDGR

-491 KLIFDEWTPGK
+491 KLIFDQWTPGK

-512 PAIKGASLAIWCD
+512 PSIKGASLAIWCD

-538 IANEMRALATKAWNT
+538 IANEMRALATKVWNT
-553 KSNSII
+553 SSNSII
-559 SHNQFKANY
+559 SHDQFKANY
-568 AKLGHVAAFDKGST
+568 AKLGHVAAFEKGST

-599 IKYVDKDGKE
+599 INYVDKDGKE
-609 LKSPVTRYGNIGDEY
+609 IKSPVTRYGNIGDEY
-624 NFTAEKI
+624 TFTAEKI

-668 AALDNALDENV
+668 AALDNALDEND
-679 YIGATL
+679 YIGATF
-685 GEYKTALDEAQKL
+685 GEYKAALDEAQKL
-698 YDDKDALQQDVDAI
+698 YDDKKALQQDVDAV
-712 LTTLNNAKKK
+712 LVQLNNAKKK
-722 AVKRAYYALWVEV
+722 AVKRAYYPLWVEV

-741 NGYASGYSEYLE
+741 NGYVSGYAEYLE

-771 VKTAYDALVAA
+771 VKTAYDELVAA
-782 RNGLMKRDG
+782 RNALMKRDG
-791 TVPGIEASDGYW
+791 NVPSVQASDGYW
-803 QLGVSPSDKYSYE
+803 SLGVSPSDKYSYD

-841 TLPKTVNMSGIKI
+841 TFANKVNMSGIKI

-861 SDIIKNADIMVST
+861 SDIIKNADIMVSE

-882 GNLRMTADTLEQS
+882 GNLKMDANNLEQT
-895 FTFDKQSVKYVKLV
+895 FTFDKQSVKYVKLE
-909 MKEASESWYKI
+909 MKEASDSWYKI
-920 AEVQFTYDQ
+920 AEVQFTYEQ
-929 VEETTELKDLLTE
+929 IAENTELKDLLKE
-942 AYNQDLTDKTSDS
+942 AYAQDLTDKTADS

-963 VEAQKAYAREDLNNE
+963 VEAQKAYAKEDLTNE
-978 EVINAL
+978 EVMNAL
-984 RTAMKNLKVVS
+984 RTAMKNLKVAP
-995 KVNKADLEKA
+995 KVNKAELEET

-1010 AISEE
+1010 AISED

-1024 RDAFTKALN
+1024 RDAFAKALEE
-1033 DAKAVFENKG
+1033 AKAVLENKD

-1048 VNEATKKLEDAIK
+1048 VNEAAKKLEDAIK
-1061 GLDVLKGNTTAL
+1061 GLDVLKGDTAAL
-1073 DAKIAEIKK
+1073 DAKLAEIKE
-1082 LDESKYTEESWTA
+1082 LDEKKYTADSWAA
-1095 LMNVVAEAKGL
+1095 LMAVVEEAKGL
-1106 DAKNAT
+1106 DAENAT
-1112 QVEVDEVVAKLTK
+1112 QKDVDEVVAKLTK
-1125 AVNALE
+1125 AVEGLE

-1141 SEKPEI
+1141 TEPEKPETKPEI
-1147 KPETKPEVKPETKP
+1147 KPETKPEVKPEEKPATKP
-1161 EVKPETKPEDK
+1161 ENK

-1195 LAGFV
+1195 LAGYV
-1200 SVKKKKGVFK
+1200 SVKKKKD
-1210 KIG
+1210 

>member
-1 MPASYLIGN
+1 M
-10 NTMNKNNMKR
+10 NTNNMKR
-20 VLMSVMLVSSMTLS
+20 ILMSVMLVSSMTLS

-42 YNGTSAITERTMTN
+42 YNGTPAITERTMTN

-71 KDASDKT
+71 KDDSDKT

-93 ANLKNERLAEI
+93 ANLKNNRLAEI
-104 VKLVNSEFMAK
+104 VKLVNSEFMDK
-115 QIVSSDAQAMLYN
+115 QIISADAQAMLYN
-128 QDGTPTDITIDIK
+128 QDGAPTDITIDIK

-181 IEQLSIA
+181 IEQLTIA
-188 NNNTLAYGE
+188 NNSTLAYGE

-217 ISKEWFIRQI
+217 ISKDWFIRQI

-286 FDSPGHVDQILRA
+286 FDSPGHVDQILKA

-311 NYKSGLDVTNPEAI
+311 HYKSGLDVTNPEAI

-375 IDPNAT
+375 IDPNAS

-396 VHKKGFTPR
+396 VHEKGFTPR

-419 QNKQMIEMHK
+419 QNKQIINMHK

-438 MSWNHS
+438 MSWNYS

-469 VLRPSMPNDGR
+469 VLRPSMPDDGR

-491 KLIFDEWTPGK
+491 KLIFDDWTPGK

-553 KSNSII
+553 SSNSII
-559 SHNQFKANY
+559 SHDQFKANY
-568 AKLGHVAAFDKGST
+568 AKLGHVAAFEKGST

-599 IKYVDKDGKE
+599 INYVDKDGKE
-609 LKSPVTRYGNIGDEY
+609 IKSPVTRYGNIGDEY

-668 AALDNALDENV
+668 TALDNALDEND

-685 GEYKTALDEAQKL
+685 SEYKAALDEAQKL
-698 YDDKDALQQDVDAI
+698 YDDKKALQQDVDAI
-712 LTTLNNAKKK
+712 LVQLNNAKKK
-722 AVKRAYYALWVEV
+722 AVKRAYYPLWVEV
-735 ENPMAD
+735 ENPMGD
-741 NGYASGYSEYLE
+741 NGYASGYAEYLE

-771 VKTAYDALVAA
+771 VKTAYDELVAA
-782 RNGLMKRDG
+782 RNALMKRDG
-791 TVPGIEASDGYW
+791 NIPTVEASDNWYPYGYPS
-803 QLGVSPSDKYSYE
+803 GVYHYD
-816 KMFDGNRETFAWF
+816 KMFDGDESSFTWF

-841 TLPKTVNMSGIKI
+841 TFANKVNMTGVTII
-854 SAPERPG
+854 APATAG
-861 SDIIKNADIMVST
+861 DDIIRNADIMVSE

-882 GNLRMTADTLEQS
+882 GNMKMDADHLKHT
-895 FTFDKQSVKYVKLV
+895 FTFDKQPVKYVKILI
-909 MKEASESWYKI
+909 KEDAENWYKI
-920 AEVQFTYDQ
+920 AEMKFTYEQ
-929 VEETTELKDLLTE
+929 IAENTELKDLLKE
-942 AYNQDLTDKTSDS
+942 AYAQDLTDKTADS

-963 VEAQKAYAREDLNNE
+963 VEAQKAYAKEDLTNE
-978 EVINAL
+978 EVMNAL
-984 RTAMKNLKVVS
+984 RTAMKNLKVAP
-995 KVNKADLEKA
+995 KVNKAELEET

-1010 AISEE
+1010 AISED

-1024 RDAFTKALN
+1024 RDAFAKALEE
-1033 DAKAVFENKG
+1033 AKAVVENKD

-1048 VNEATKKLEDAIK
+1048 VNEAAKKLEDAIK
-1061 GLDVLKGNTTAL
+1061 GLDVLKGDTSAL
-1073 DAKIAEIKK
+1073 DAKLAEIKE
-1082 LDESKYTEESWTA
+1082 LDEKKYTADSWAA
-1095 LMNVVAEAKGL
+1095 LMAVVEEAKDL
-1106 DAKNAT
+1106 DAENAT
-1112 QVEVDEVVAKLTK
+1112 QKDVDEVVAKLTK
-1125 AVNALE
+1125 AVEGLE

-1141 SEKPEI
+1141 TEPEKPSEKPTE
-1147 KPETKPEVKPETKP
+1147 KPTEKPEVKPEEKP
-1161 EVKPETKPEDK
+1161 TTKPEDK

-1195 LAGFV
+1195 LAGYV
-1200 SVKKKKGVFK
+1200 SVKKKKD
-1210 KIG
+1210 

>member
-1 MPASYLIGN
+1 
-10 NTMNKNNMKR
+10 MNKNNMKR
-20 VLMSVMLVSSMTLS
+20 ILMSVMLVSSMTLS

-42 YNGTSAITERTMTN
+42 YNGTPAITERTMTN

-71 KDASDKT
+71 KDDSDKT

-93 ANLKNERLAEI
+93 ANLKNNRLAEI

-115 QIVSSDAQAMLYN
+115 QIISADAQAMLYN
-128 QDGTPTDITIDIK
+128 QDGAPTDITIDIK

-181 IEQLSIA
+181 IEQLTIA
-188 NNNTLAYGE
+188 NNSTLAYGE

-217 ISKEWFIRQI
+217 ISKDWFIRQI

-261 QHLTKA
+261 EHLTKA

-311 NYKSGLDVTNPEAI
+311 HYKSGLDVTNPEAI

-375 IDPNAT
+375 IDPNAS

-396 VHKKGFTPR
+396 VHEKGFTPR

-438 MSWNHS
+438 MSWNYS

-469 VLRPSMPNDGR
+469 VLRPSMPDDGR

-491 KLIFDEWTPGK
+491 KLIFDQWTPGK

-553 KSNSII
+553 SSNSII
-559 SHNQFKANY
+559 SHDQFKANY
-568 AKLGHVAAFDKGST
+568 AKLGHVAAFEKGST

-599 IKYVDKDGKE
+599 INYVDKDGKE
-609 LKSPVTRYGNIGDEY
+609 IKSPVTRYGNIGDEY

-668 AALDNALDENV
+668 TALDNALDEND

-685 GEYKTALDEAQKL
+685 SEYKAALDEAQKL
-698 YDDKDALQQDVDAI
+698 YDDKKALQQDVDAI
-712 LTTLNNAKKK
+712 LVQLNNAKKK
-722 AVKRAYYALWVEV
+722 AVKRAYYPLWVEV
-735 ENPMAD
+735 ENPMGD
-741 NGYASGYSEYLE
+741 NGYASGYAEYLE
-753 AVKNGKK
+753 TVKNGKK

-771 VKTAYDALVAA
+771 VKTAYDELVAA

-791 TVPGIEASDGYW
+791 NVPTVEASDNWYPYGYPS
-803 QLGVSPSDKYSYE
+803 GVYNYD
-816 KMFDGNRETFAWF
+816 KMFDDDETSFTWF

-841 TLPKTVNMSGIKI
+841 TFANKVNMTGVTII
-854 SAPERPG
+854 APATAG
-861 SDIIKNADIMVST
+861 DDIIRNADIMVSE

-882 GNLRMTADTLEQS
+882 GNMKMDADHLKHT
-895 FTFDKQSVKYVKLV
+895 FTFDKQPVKYVKILI
-909 MKEASESWYKI
+909 KEDAENWYKI
-920 AEVQFTYDQ
+920 AEMKFTYEQ
-929 VEETTELKDLLTE
+929 IAENTELKDLLKE
-942 AYNQDLTDKTSDS
+942 AYAQDLTDKTADS

-963 VEAQKAYAREDLNNE
+963 VEAQKAYAREDLENE
-978 EVINAL
+978 EVMNAL
-984 RTAMKNLKVVS
+984 RTAMKNLKVAP
-995 KVNKADLEKA
+995 KVNKAELEET

-1010 AISEE
+1010 AISED

-1024 RDAFTKALN
+1024 RDAFAKALEE
-1033 DAKAVFENKG
+1033 AKAVLENKD

-1048 VNEATKKLEDAIK
+1048 VNEAAKKLEDAIK
-1061 GLDVLKGNTTAL
+1061 GLDVLKGDTAAL
-1073 DAKIAEIKK
+1073 DAKLAEIKE
-1082 LDESKYTEESWTA
+1082 LDEKKYTAESWTA
-1095 LMNVVAEAKGL
+1095 LMAAVEEAKGL
-1106 DAKNAT
+1106 DVENAT
-1112 QVEVDEVVAKLTK
+1112 QKDVDEVVAKLTK
-1125 AVNALE
+1125 AVEGLE

-1141 SEKPEI
+1141 TEPEKPETKPEI
-1147 KPETKPEVKPETKP
+1147 KPETKPEVKPEEKPATKP
-1161 EVKPETKPEDK
+1161 ENK

-1195 LAGFV
+1195 LAGYV
-1200 SVKKKKGVFK
+1200 SVKKKKD
-1210 KIG
+1210 

>member
-1 MPASYLIGN
+1 MKM
-10 NTMNKNNMKR
+10 NTNNMKR
-20 VLMSVMLVSSMTLS
+20 MLMSVMLVSSMTLS

-42 YNGTSAITERTMTN
+42 YNGTPAIAERTMTN

-93 ANLKNERLAEI
+93 ANLKNNRLAEI

-115 QIVSSDAQAMLYN
+115 QIISSDAQAMLYN
-128 QDGTPTDITIDIK
+128 QDGAPTDITIDIK

-181 IEQLSIA
+181 IEQITSVNGA
-188 NNNTLAYGE
+188 LAYGE

-217 ISKEWFIRQI
+217 ISKDWFIRQI

-305 KDKYGN
+305 VDKYGN
-311 NYKSGLDVTNPEAI
+311 HYKSGLDVTNPEAI

-363 YKEVLDNYAREN
+363 YKSVLDNYAREN

-396 VHKKGFTPR
+396 VHEKGFTPR

-419 QNKQMIEMHK
+419 QNKQMIKMHK

-438 MSWNHS
+438 MSWNGS
-444 IAKLQTFLDK
+444 IARLQTFLDK

-469 VLRPSMPNDGR
+469 VLRPSMPDDGR

-568 AKLGHVAAFDKGST
+568 AKLGHVAAFEKGST

-599 IKYVDKDGKE
+599 INYVDKDGKE
-609 LKSPVTRYGNIGDEY
+609 IMSPVTRYGNIGDEY

-631 YGYRLVSDK
+631 YGYRLVSNK

-668 AALDNALDENV
+668 AALDNALDENE

-698 YDDKDALQQDVDAI
+698 YDDKNALQKDVDDV
-712 LTTLNNAKKK
+712 LVVLNSAKKK
-722 AVKRAYYALWVEV
+722 AIKRAYYPLWVEV
-735 ENPMAD
+735 ENPLED
-741 NGYASGYSEYLE
+741 NGYASGYAEYLE

-760 VLYGEEVTDEA
+760 VLYSEEVTDEA
-771 VKTAYDALVAA
+771 VKEAYEALVTA
-782 RNGLMKRDG
+782 REAIMKRDG
-791 TVPGIEASDGYW
+791 NVPSVQASDGYW
-803 QLGVSPSDKYSYE
+803 SLGVSPSDKYSYD
-816 KMFDGNRETFAWF
+816 KMFDGNRDTFAWF

-841 TLPKTVNMSGIKI
+841 TFANKVNMSGIKI

-861 SDIIKNADIMVST
+861 SDIIKNADIMVSE
-874 DKENWTTV
+874 DKENWTRV
-882 GNLRMTADTLEQS
+882 ANLKMDANNLEQT
-895 FTFDKQSVKYVKLV
+895 FTFDKQPVKYVKLE
-909 MKEASESWYKI
+909 MKEASDSWYKI
-920 AEVQFTYDQ
+920 AEVQFTYEQ
-929 VEETTELKDLLTE
+929 VAENTELKDLLKE
-942 AYNQDLTDKTSDS
+942 AYGQDLTDKTADS

-963 VEAQKAYAREDLNNE
+963 IEAQKAYAKEDLNNE
-978 EVINAL
+978 EVMNTL
-984 RTAMKNLKVVS
+984 RDAMKNLKVAP
-995 KVNKADLEKA
+995 KVNKAELEET

-1010 AISEE
+1010 AISED

-1024 RDAFTKALN
+1024 RDAFVKALE
-1033 DAKAVFENKG
+1033 DAKAVVENKD

-1048 VNEATKKLEDAIK
+1048 VNEAAKKLEEAIK
-1061 GLDVLKGNTTAL
+1061 GLDVLKGDTTAL
-1073 DAKIAEIKK
+1073 DAKLAEIKK
-1082 LDESKYTEESWTA
+1082 LDEKKYTADSWAA
-1095 LMNVVAEAKGL
+1095 LMDAVEEAKGL
-1106 DAKNAT
+1106 DAENAT

-1125 AVNALE
+1125 AVDALE

-1141 SEKPEI
+1141 TVPEKPSEKPET
-1147 KPETKPEVKPETKP
+1147 KPETKPEVKPEIKP
-1161 EVKPETKPEDK
+1161 EEKPTTKPEDK

-1195 LAGFV
+1195 LAGYV
-1200 SVKKKKGVFK
+1200 SVKKKKD
-1210 KIG
+1210 

>member
-1 MPASYLIGN
+1 M
-10 NTMNKNNMKR
+10 NTNNMKR
-20 VLMSVMLVSSMTLS
+20 ILMSVMLVSSMTLS

-42 YNGTSAITERTMTN
+42 YNGTPAITERTMTN

-93 ANLKNERLAEI
+93 ANLKNNRLAEI

-115 QIVSSDAQAMLYN
+115 QIISADAQAMLYN
-128 QDGTPTDITIDIK
+128 QDGAPTDITIDIK

-181 IEQLSIA
+181 IEQLTIA
-188 NNNTLAYGE
+188 NNSTLAYGE

-217 ISKEWFIRQI
+217 ISKDWFIRQI

-261 QHLTKA
+261 EHLTKA

-396 VHKKGFTPR
+396 VHEKGFTPR

-438 MSWNHS
+438 MSWNYS

-491 KLIFDEWTPGK
+491 KLIFDQWTPGK

-512 PAIKGASLAIWCD
+512 PSIKGASLAIWCD

-553 KSNSII
+553 SSNSII
-559 SHNQFKANY
+559 SHDQFKANY
-568 AKLGHVAAFDKGST
+568 AKLGHVAAFEKGST

-599 IKYVDKDGKE
+599 INYVDKDGKE
-609 LKSPVTRYGNIGDEY
+609 IKSPVTRYGNIGDEY
-624 NFTAEKI
+624 TFTAEKI

-668 AALDNALDENV
+668 AALDNALDEND
-679 YIGATL
+679 YIGATF
-685 GEYKTALDEAQKL
+685 GEYKAALDEAQKL
-698 YDDKDALQQDVDAI
+698 YDDKKALQQDVDAI
-712 LTTLNNAKKK
+712 LVQLNNAKKK
-722 AVKRAYYALWVEV
+722 AVKRAYYPLWVEV
-735 ENPMAD
+735 ENPMGD
-741 NGYASGYSEYLE
+741 NGYASGYAEYLE
-753 AVKNGKK
+753 TVKNGKK

-771 VKTAYDALVAA
+771 VKTAYDELVAA

-791 TVPGIEASDGYW
+791 NVPTVEASDNWYPYGYPS
-803 QLGVSPSDKYSYE
+803 GVYNYD
-816 KMFDGNRETFAWF
+816 KMFDGDETSFTWF

-841 TLPKTVNMSGIKI
+841 TFANKVNMTGVTII
-854 SAPERPG
+854 APATAG
-861 SDIIKNADIMVST
+861 DDIIRNADIMVSE

-882 GNLRMTADTLEQS
+882 GNMKMDADHLKHT
-895 FTFDKQSVKYVKLV
+895 FTFDKQPVKYVKILI
-909 MKEASESWYKI
+909 KEDAENWYKI
-920 AEVQFTYDQ
+920 AEMKFTYEQ
-929 VEETTELKDLLTE
+929 IAENTELKDLLKE
-942 AYNQDLTDKTSDS
+942 AYAQDLTDKTADS

-963 VEAQKAYAREDLNNE
+963 VEAQKAYAKEDLTNE
-978 EVINAL
+978 EVMNAL
-984 RTAMKNLKVVS
+984 RTAMKNLKVAP
-995 KVNKADLEKA
+995 KVNKAELEET

-1010 AISEE
+1010 AISED

-1024 RDAFTKALN
+1024 RDAFAKALEE
-1033 DAKAVFENKG
+1033 AKAVLENKD

-1048 VNEATKKLEDAIK
+1048 VNEAAKKLEDAIK
-1061 GLDVLKGNTTAL
+1061 GLDVLKGDTAAL
-1073 DAKIAEIKK
+1073 DAKLAEIKE
-1082 LDESKYTEESWTA
+1082 LDEKKYTAESWAA
-1095 LMNVVAEAKGL
+1095 LMAAVEEAKGL
-1106 DAKNAT
+1106 DVENAT
-1112 QVEVDEVVAKLTK
+1112 QKDVDEVVAKLTK
-1125 AVNALE
+1125 AVEGLE

-1141 SEKPEI
+1141 ETKPEI
-1147 KPETKPEVKPETKP
+1147 KPETKPEVKPEEKP
-1161 EVKPETKPEDK
+1161 TTKPEDK

-1195 LAGFV
+1195 LAGYV
-1200 SVKKKKGVFK
+1200 SVKKKKD
-1210 KIG
+1210 

>member
-1 MPASYLIGN
+1 M
-10 NTMNKNNMKR
+10 NTNNMKR
-20 VLMSVMLVSSMTLS
+20 ILMSVMLVSSMTLS

-42 YNGTSAITERTMTN
+42 YNGTPAITERTMTN

-93 ANLKNERLAEI
+93 ANLKNNRLAEI

-115 QIVSSDAQAMLYN
+115 QIISADAQAMLYN
-128 QDGTPTDITIDIK
+128 QDGAPTDITIDIK

-181 IEQLSIA
+181 IEQLTIA
-188 NNNTLAYGE
+188 NNSTLAYGE

-217 ISKEWFIRQI
+217 ISKDWFIRQI

-261 QHLTKA
+261 EHLTKA

-375 IDPNAT
+375 IDPNAS

-396 VHKKGFTPR
+396 VHEKGFTPR

-438 MSWNHS
+438 MSWNYS

-469 VLRPSMPNDGR
+469 VLRPSMPDDGR

-491 KLIFDEWTPGK
+491 KLIFDQWTPGK

-512 PAIKGASLAIWCD
+512 PSIKGASLAIWCD

-553 KSNSII
+553 SSNSII
-559 SHNQFKANY
+559 SHDQFKANY
-568 AKLGHVAAFDKGST
+568 AKLGHVAAFEKGSA

-599 IKYVDKDGKE
+599 INYVDKDGKE
-609 LKSPVTRYGNIGDEY
+609 IKSPVTRYGNIGDEY

-668 AALDNALDENV
+668 TALDNALDEND
-679 YIGATL
+679 YIGATF
-685 GEYKTALDEAQKL
+685 GEYKAALDEAQKL
-698 YDDKDALQQDVDAI
+698 YDDKKALQQDVDAI
-712 LTTLNNAKKK
+712 LVQLNNAKKK
-722 AVKRAYYALWVEV
+722 AVKRAYYPLWVEV
-735 ENPMAD
+735 ENPMGD
-741 NGYASGYSEYLE
+741 NGYASGYAEYLE
-753 AVKNGKK
+753 TVKNGKK

-771 VKTAYDALVAA
+771 VKTAYDELVAA

-791 TVPGIEASDGYW
+791 NVPTVEASDNWYPYGYPS
-803 QLGVSPSDKYSYE
+803 GVYNYD
-816 KMFDGNRETFAWF
+816 KMFDGDETSFTWF

-841 TLPKTVNMSGIKI
+841 TFANKVNMTGVTII
-854 SAPERPG
+854 APATAG
-861 SDIIKNADIMVST
+861 DDIIRNADIMVSE

-882 GNLRMTADTLEQS
+882 GNMKMDADHLKHT
-895 FTFDKQSVKYVKLV
+895 FTFDKQPVKYVKILI
-909 MKEASESWYKI
+909 KEDAENWYKI
-920 AEVQFTYDQ
+920 AEMKFTYEQ
-929 VEETTELKDLLTE
+929 IAENTELKDLLKE
-942 AYNQDLTDKTSDS
+942 AYAQDLTDKTADS

-963 VEAQKAYAREDLNNE
+963 VEAQKAYAREDLENE
-978 EVINAL
+978 EVMNAL
-984 RTAMKNLKVVS
+984 RTAMKNLKVAP
-995 KVNKADLEKA
+995 KVNKAELEET

-1010 AISEE
+1010 AISED

-1024 RDAFTKALN
+1024 RDAFAKALEE
-1033 DAKAVFENKG
+1033 AKAVVENKD

-1048 VNEATKKLEDAIK
+1048 VNEAAKKLEDAIK
-1061 GLDVLKGNTTAL
+1061 GLDVLKGDTAAL
-1073 DAKIAEIKK
+1073 DAKLAEIKE
-1082 LDESKYTEESWTA
+1082 LDEKKYTAESWAA
-1095 LMNVVAEAKGL
+1095 LMAAVEEAKGL
-1106 DAKNAT
+1106 DVENAT
-1112 QVEVDEVVAKLTK
+1112 QKDVDEVVAKLTK
-1125 AVNALE
+1125 AVEGLE

-1141 SEKPEI
+1141 TEPEKPETKPEI
-1147 KPETKPEVKPETKP
+1147 KPETKPEVKPEEKPATKP
-1161 EVKPETKPEDK
+1161 ENK

-1195 LAGFV
+1195 LAGYV
-1200 SVKKKKGVFK
+1200 SVKKKKD
-1210 KIG
+1210 

>member
-1 MPASYLIGN
+1 MKM
-10 NTMNKNNMKR
+10 NTNNMKR
-20 VLMSVMLVSSMTLS
+20 MLMSVMLVSSMTLS

-42 YNGTSAITERTMTN
+42 YNGTPAIAERTMTN

-93 ANLKNERLAEI
+93 ANLKNNRLAEI

-115 QIVSSDAQAMLYN
+115 KIISSDAQAMLYN
-128 QDGTPTDITIDIK
+128 QDGAPTDITIDIK

-181 IEQLSIA
+181 IEQITSVNGA
-188 NNNTLAYGE
+188 LAYGE

-217 ISKEWFIRQI
+217 ISKDWFIRQI

-305 KDKYGN
+305 VDKYGN
-311 NYKSGLDVTNPEAI
+311 HYKSGLDVTNPEAI

-363 YKEVLDNYAREN
+363 YKSVLDNYAREN

-396 VHKKGFTPR
+396 VHEKGFTPR

-438 MSWNHS
+438 MSWNGS
-444 IAKLQTFLDK
+444 IARLQTFLDK

-469 VLRPSMPNDGR
+469 VLRPSMPDDGR

-538 IANEMRALATKAWNT
+538 IANEMRALASKAWNT

-599 IKYVDKDGKE
+599 IKYVDKDGKDI
-609 LKSPVTRYGNIGDEY
+609 KSPVTRYGNIGDEY

-668 AALDNALDENV
+668 DALDNALDENE

-685 GEYKTALDEAQKL
+685 GEYKAALDEAQKL
-698 YDDKDALQQDVDAI
+698 YDDKNALQKDVDDV
-712 LTTLNNAKKK
+712 LVVLNSAKKK
-722 AVKRAYYALWVEV
+722 AIKRAYYPLWVEV

-741 NGYASGYSEYLE
+741 NGYASGYAEYLE

-760 VLYGEEVTDEA
+760 VLYGEEVTDAA
-771 VKTAYDALVAA
+771 VKEAYEALVTA
-782 RNGLMKRDG
+782 REAIMKRDG
-791 TVPGIEASDGYW
+791 NVPTVEASDNWYPYGW
-803 QLGVSPSDKYSYE
+803 PQGVYNYD
-816 KMFDGNRETFAWF
+816 KMFDGDESSFTWF

-841 TLPKTVNMSGIKI
+841 TFANKVNMTGVTVI
-854 SAPERPG
+854 APANAG
-861 SDIIKNADIMVST
+861 DDVIKNADIMVSE

-882 GNLRMTADTLEQS
+882 GNMKMDADHLKHT
-895 FTFDKQSVKYVKLV
+895 FTFDKQPVKYVKILI
-909 MKEASESWYKI
+909 KEDAENWYKI
-920 AEVQFTYDQ
+920 AEMKFTYEQ
-929 VEETTELKDLLTE
+929 IAENTELKDLLKE
-942 AYNQDLTDKTSDS
+942 AYDQDLTDKTADS
-955 VDTFLDAL
+955 VDTFLEAL
-963 VEAQKAYAREDLNNE
+963 VEAQKAYAKEDLNNE
-978 EVINAL
+978 EVMNAL
-984 RTAMKNLKVVS
+984 RTAMKNLKVAP
-995 KVNKADLEKA
+995 KVNKAELKET

-1024 RDAFTKALN
+1024 RDAFAKALEE
-1033 DAKAVFENKG
+1033 AKAVVKNKD

-1048 VNEATKKLEDAIK
+1048 VNEAAKKLEDAIK
-1061 GLDVLKGNTTAL
+1061 GLDVLKGDTTAL
-1073 DAKIAEIKK
+1073 DAKLAEIKK
-1082 LDESKYTEESWTA
+1082 LDEKKYTADSWAA
-1095 LMNVVAEAKGL
+1095 LMAAVEEAKGL
-1106 DAKNAT
+1106 DAENAT

-1125 AVNALE
+1125 AVDALE

-1141 SEKPEI
+1141 TVPEKPET
-1147 KPETKPEVKPETKP
+1147 KPETKPEVKPEIKP
-1161 EVKPETKPEDK
+1161 EEKPTTKPEDK

-1195 LAGFV
+1195 LAGYV
-1200 SVKKKKGVFK
+1200 SVKKKKD
-1210 KIG
+1210 